1 MKKTELLRGI
11 RQLMLATLLLLSAS
25 VTAMAAGPAD
35 TPVSINFK
43 SEQVTTV
50 LKEVQRQSGLNFFY
64 SAELAKEWPRIT
76 IRMTKKP
83 AEEVVAKIAS
93 LIGCEYTMKSN
104 IVTIS
109 KQKLSG
115 RERIIKGHVRDSDG
129 ELLVGVPICI
139 GESRVCTVTDADGY
153 YTFKIPVESTTLKY
167 SYVGMETA
175 YVTIPRGMDEITR
188 EIVMKPDVMIDEVI
202 VTGYQDISKP
212 KMTGAVTTISADKL
226 DSRYTSNIVSNLEGR
241 VAGLSTYG
249 GEMKIR
255 GTSSLYAETSPLIVV
270 DGVPVETKI
279 SDINPYD
286 IESINVLKDAAATAI
301 YGARA
306 SNGIIIITTKNAKRK
321 GKIDIDFSANLTIW
335 EKKNV
340 DYHDN
345 FYMNAEEQVDVESKY
360 YDWFYFTHDPEDER
374 FKQQSAIEQT
384 AAGIAQGG
392 KISSLKWAYYQ
403 NALGNWSENQ
413 LKQEIEHLK
422 KNNFAKEFADAVYKQ
437 QVMQQYNLSLRSS
450 SEKFQSNLTLNFS
463 HDNDGII
470 NAGTKNFNVNYKGSY
485 DVAKWLTARF
495 TVNGIFN
502 RQQSMGYDYSIQNDN
517 PWYFPA
523 YESLY
528 DENGNMKKMYGWMD
542 GNSYWDYAPEG
553 IEDLG
558 SYLTDRY
565 YDNTQLTK
573 RQHMRYH
580 GDLLFK
586 IIKGLTVET
595 QFIYET
601 DHQNVSWY
609 ANPQSHVARV
619 IRNAF
624 VDYQNGQLVYNT
636 PKTGGLRR
644 DTNTDGQYWTW
655 RGQVNYSNTFG
666 KHSIVALAGLE
677 FRETKT
683 WGSNT
688 LMLGYDDQL
697 QSSST
702 QSVNFDLLSTM
713 ENSPYYQAG
722 VSGYGSYPA
731 GQFAWDPY
739 INGSLQPITET
750 LHRYGSGYANATYT
764 YDDRYNIFGSFRKDY
779 ADIYGLNTKYRGK
792 PLWSVGAGWLIHNE
806 AFMKDV
812 KWVDFLKLRFSYGVT
827 GNIYQGAT
835 SYMTATSS
843 DVNSITNVPYGTIE
857 SPANPNLRWEKSITT
872 NIGIDFS
879 FFGNRLRGALDYYN
893 KVGKDIFA
901 QRQIDPTSGFTSM
914 VVNNASM
921 KNNGVELS
929 LTYDWFRAPSS
940 DAFAWTTNF
949 TFAYNKNKVT
959 DVENPAV
966 RASQLISNPYKTGYP
981 TSALWSYQ
989 FAGISSEA
997 GIEGMTLYYIEP
1009 GEDGTPTTTTAPSGR
1024 STSVLVYSGQSE
1036 PKVVMGMDNSFRWK
1050 GFSLSILMAY
1060 YGGHKMRAIPFN
1072 ETFAFSYSPVASYFL
1087 DARDAETNPNS
1098 DIPGV
1103 GRYASTAIGSET
1115 RFVDRSVYNAS
1126 FLKIRNIVLGYDL
1139 PNEWIRHLGMN
1150 RVGIRFQID
1159 NPKALWTANKVN
1171 VDPETL
1177 GLRLPSSFIFG
1188 LNVNF

>member
-1 MKKTELLRGI
+1 MKRIRATKRMVVILLMTMLTLNVAAQSVKDKTV
-11 RQLMLATLLLLSAS
+11 TLDM
-25 VTAMAAGPAD
+25 T
-35 TPVSINFK
+35 
-43 SEQVTTV
+43 QVTV
-50 LKEVQRQSGLNFFY
+50 KQFFAEVKKQTGLNFIY
-64 SAELAKEWPRIT
+64 SAELAKSFPKVTVKAQNRPV
-76 IRMTKKP
+76 RQVLN
-83 AEEVVAKIAS
+83 EVMNKINCTYDVE
-93 LIGCEYTMKSN
+93 GN
-104 IVTIS
+104 IVTVTR
-109 KQKLSG
+109 KLSG
-115 RERIIKGHVRDSDG
+115 ARTRTVSGVVKDDTG
-129 ELLVGVPICI
+129 EPLPGVSICI
-139 GESRVCTVTDADGY
+139 DDSKVCTITDVNGF
-153 YTFKIPVESTTLKY
+153 YTLKVPANACDLKY
-167 SYVGMETA
+167 SFVGMDNA
-175 YVTIPRGMDEITR
+175 VVHLRQGNGHMNQDVTMTSSA
-188 EIVMKPDVMIDEVI
+188 VIDEVI

-212 KMTGAVTTISADKL
+212 KMTGAVTTITAEKL
-226 DSRYTSNIVSNLEGR
+226 DDRYTSNIVSNLEGR

-270 DGVPVETKI
+270 DGVPVETRI

-528 DENGNMKKMYGWMD
+528 DSNGNMKKMYGWMD
-542 GNSYWDYAPEG
+542 GNAYWDYAPEG
-553 IEDLG
+553 LDDLG

-702 QSVNFDLLSTM
+702 QSVNFDILSKM

-722 VSGYGSYPA
+722 ISAYGSYPA

-739 INGSLQPITET
+739 IDGSLQPVIET

-779 ADIYGLNTKYRGK
+779 ADIYGLNTKYRGR

-843 DVNSITNVPYGTIE
+843 DVNEINNLPYGKIQ

-879 FFGNRLRGALDYYN
+879 FFNNRLRGALDYYN

-914 VVNNASM
+914 VVNTASM

-929 LTYDWFRAPSS
+929 LTYDWFRAPSRE
-940 DAFAWTTNF
+940 AFAWTTNF

-959 DVENPAV
+959 DVENPALT
-966 RASQLISNPYKTGYP
+966 AWQLIDNPYKTGYP

-989 FAGISSEA
+989 FAGISGEA

-1087 DARDAETNPNS
+1087 DAWDAETNPNS

>member
-1 MKKTELLRGI
+1 MKRIKATKRMVVILLMTMLTLNVAAQSMKDKTV
-11 RQLMLATLLLLSAS
+11 TLDM
-25 VTAMAAGPAD
+25 T
-35 TPVSINFK
+35 
-43 SEQVTTV
+43 QVTV
-50 LKEVQRQSGLNFFY
+50 KQFFAEVKKQTGLNFIY
-64 SAELAKEWPRIT
+64 SAELAKSFPKVTVKAQNRPV
-76 IRMTKKP
+76 RQVLN
-83 AEEVVAKIAS
+83 EVMNKINCTYDVE
-93 LIGCEYTMKSN
+93 GN
-104 IVTIS
+104 IVTVTR
-109 KQKLSG
+109 KLSG
-115 RERIIKGHVRDSDG
+115 ARTRTVSGVVKDDTG
-129 ELLVGVPICI
+129 EPLPGVSICI
-139 GESRVCTVTDADGY
+139 DDSKVCTITDVNGF
-153 YTFKIPVESTTLKY
+153 YTLKVPANACDLKY
-167 SYVGMETA
+167 SFVGMDNA
-175 YVTIPRGMDEITR
+175 IVHLRQGNGHMNQDVTMTSSAQLE
-188 EIVMKPDVMIDEVI
+188 EVI

-212 KMTGAVTTISADKL
+212 KMTGAVTTITADKL
-226 DSRYTSNIVSNLEGR
+226 DDRYTTNIVSNLEGR

-255 GTSSLYAETSPLIVV
+255 GTSSLYAETSPLIVI

-502 RQQSMGYDYSIQNDN
+502 RQQSMGYDYSIQNGN

-528 DENGNMKKMYGWMD
+528 DSNGNMKKMYGWLD
-542 GNSYWDYAPEG
+542 GNAYWDYAPEG
-553 IEDLG
+553 LDDLG

-702 QSVNFDLLSTM
+702 QSVNFDILSKM

-739 INGSLQPITET
+739 IDGSLQPVIET

-843 DVNSITNVPYGTIE
+843 DVNEINNLPYGKIQ

-879 FFGNRLRGALDYYN
+879 FFNNRLRGALDYYN

-914 VVNNASM
+914 VVNTASM

-929 LTYDWFRAPSS
+929 VTYDWFRAPSR

-966 RASQLISNPYKTGYP
+966 RASQLISSPYKTGYP
-981 TSALWSYQ
+981 TSALWSYR

-997 GIEGMTLYYIEP
+997 GIEGMTTYYIEP
-1009 GEDGTPTTTTAPSGR
+1009 GEDGTPTTTTSPGAR
-1024 STSVLVYSGQSE
+1024 SIDVLVYSGQSE

-1050 GFSLSILMAY
+1050 GLSLSILMAY
-1060 YGGHKMRAIPFN
+1060 YGGHKMRAIPFD

-1087 DARDAETNPNS
+1087 DAWDAETNPNS

>member
-1 MKKTELLRGI
+1 MKRIKATKRMVVILLMTMLTLNVAAQSMKDKTV
-11 RQLMLATLLLLSAS
+11 TLDM
-25 VTAMAAGPAD
+25 T
-35 TPVSINFK
+35 
-43 SEQVTTV
+43 QVTV
-50 LKEVQRQSGLNFFY
+50 KQFFAEVKKQTGLNFIY
-64 SAELAKEWPRIT
+64 SAELAKSFPKVTVKAQNRPV
-76 IRMTKKP
+76 RQVLN
-83 AEEVVAKIAS
+83 EVMNKINCTYDVE
-93 LIGCEYTMKSN
+93 GN
-104 IVTIS
+104 IVTVTR
-109 KQKLSG
+109 KLSG
-115 RERIIKGHVRDSDG
+115 ARTRTVSGVVKDDTG
-129 ELLVGVPICI
+129 EPLPGVSICI
-139 GESRVCTVTDADGY
+139 DDSKVCTITDVNGF
-153 YTFKIPVESTTLKY
+153 YTLKVPANACDLKY
-167 SYVGMETA
+167 SFVGMDNA
-175 YVTIPRGMDEITR
+175 IVHLRQGDGHMNQDVTMTSSAQLE
-188 EIVMKPDVMIDEVI
+188 EVI

-212 KMTGAVTTISADKL
+212 KMTGAVTTITADKL
-226 DSRYTSNIVSNLEGR
+226 DDRYTTNIVSNLEGR

-255 GTSSLYAETSPLIVV
+255 GTSSLYAETSPLIVI

-392 KISSLKWAYYQ
+392 KVSPLNWAYYQ
-403 NALGNWSENQ
+403 KALGNWTESQLNQ
-413 LKQEIEHLK
+413 EKERLK

-528 DENGNMKKMYGWMD
+528 DSDGKMKKMYGWMD
-542 GNSYWDYAPEG
+542 GNAYWDYAPEG
-553 IEDLG
+553 LDDLG

-702 QSVNFDLLSTM
+702 QSVNFDILSKM

-739 INGSLQPITET
+739 IDGSLQPVIET

-779 ADIYGLNTKYRGK
+779 ADIYGLNTKYRGR

-843 DVNSITNVPYGTIE
+843 DVNEINNLPYGKIQ

-879 FFGNRLRGALDYYN
+879 FFNNRLRGALDYYN

-914 VVNNASM
+914 VVNTASM

-929 LTYDWFRAPSS
+929 LTYDWFRAPSRE
-940 DAFAWTTNF
+940 AFAWTTNF

-959 DVENPAV
+959 DVENPALN
-966 RASQLISNPYKTGYP
+966 AWQLINNPYKTGYP

-989 FAGISSEA
+989 FAGISGEA

-1087 DARDAETNPNS
+1087 DAWDAETNPNS

>member
-1 MKKTELLRGI
+1 MVVILLMTMLTLNVAAQSMKDKTV
-11 RQLMLATLLLLSAS
+11 TLDM
-25 VTAMAAGPAD
+25 T
-35 TPVSINFK
+35 
-43 SEQVTTV
+43 QVTV
-50 LKEVQRQSGLNFFY
+50 KQFFAEVKKQTGLNFIY
-64 SAELAKEWPRIT
+64 SAELAKSFPKVT
-76 IRMTKKP
+76 VKAQNKP
-83 AEEVVAKIAS
+83 VRQVLNEVMNSINCTYDVE
-93 LIGCEYTMKSN
+93 GN
-104 IVTIS
+104 IVTVTR
-109 KQKLSG
+109 KLSG
-115 RERIIKGHVRDSDG
+115 ARTRTVSGVVKDDTG
-129 ELLVGVPICI
+129 EPLPGVSICI
-139 GESRVCTVTDADGY
+139 DDSKVCTITDVNGF
-153 YTFKIPVESTTLKY
+153 YTLKVPANACDLKY
-167 SYVGMETA
+167 SFVGMDNA
-175 YVTIPRGMDEITR
+175 IVHLRQGDGHMNQDVTMTSSAQLE
-188 EIVMKPDVMIDEVI
+188 EVI

-212 KMTGAVTTISADKL
+212 KMTGAVTTITADKL
-226 DSRYTSNIVSNLEGR
+226 DDRYTTNIVSNLEGR

-255 GTSSLYAETSPLIVV
+255 GTSSLYAETSPLIVI

-374 FKQQSAIEQT
+374 FKQQSAIDQT
-384 AAGIAQGG
+384 ASGISQGG
-392 KISSLKWAYYQ
+392 KVSPLNWAYYQ
-403 NALGNWSENQ
+403 KALGNWTESQLNQ
-413 LKQEIEHLK
+413 EKERLK

-528 DENGNMKKMYGWMD
+528 DSDGKMKKMYGWMD
-542 GNSYWDYAPEG
+542 GNAYWDYAPEG
-553 IEDLG
+553 LDDLG

-702 QSVNFDLLSTM
+702 QSVNFDILSKM

-739 INGSLQPITET
+739 IDGSLQPVIET

-779 ADIYGLNTKYRGK
+779 ADIYGLNTKYRGR

-843 DVNSITNVPYGTIE
+843 DVNEINNLPYGKIQ

-879 FFGNRLRGALDYYN
+879 FFNNRLRGALDYYN

-914 VVNNASM
+914 VVNTASM

-929 LTYDWFRAPSS
+929 LTYDWFRAPSRE
-940 DAFAWTTNF
+940 AFAWTTNF

-959 DVENPAV
+959 DVENPALN
-966 RASQLISNPYKTGYP
+966 AWQLINNPYKTGYP

-989 FAGISSEA
+989 FAGISGEA

-1087 DARDAETNPNS
+1087 DAWDAETNPNS

>member
-1 MKKTELLRGI
+1 MVVILLMTMLTLNVAAQSVKDKTV
-11 RQLMLATLLLLSAS
+11 TLDM
-25 VTAMAAGPAD
+25 T
-35 TPVSINFK
+35 
-43 SEQVTTV
+43 QVTV
-50 LKEVQRQSGLNFFY
+50 KQFFAEVKKQTGLNFIY
-64 SAELAKEWPRIT
+64 SAELAKSFPKVTVKAQNRPV
-76 IRMTKKP
+76 RQVLN
-83 AEEVVAKIAS
+83 EVMNSINCTYDVE
-93 LIGCEYTMKSN
+93 GN
-104 IVTIS
+104 IVTVTR
-109 KQKLSG
+109 KLSG
-115 RERIIKGHVRDSDG
+115 ARTRTVSGVVKDDTG
-129 ELLVGVPICI
+129 EPLPGVSICI
-139 GESRVCTVTDADGY
+139 DDSKVCTITDVNGF
-153 YTFKIPVESTTLKY
+153 YTLKVPANACDLKY
-167 SYVGMETA
+167 SFVGMDNA
-175 YVTIPRGMDEITR
+175 IVHLRQGNGHMNQDVTMTSSAQLE
-188 EIVMKPDVMIDEVI
+188 EVI

-212 KMTGAVTTISADKL
+212 KMTGAVTTITADKL
-226 DSRYTSNIVSNLEGR
+226 DDRYTTNIVSNLEGR

-255 GTSSLYAETSPLIVV
+255 GTSSLYAETSPLIVI

-528 DENGNMKKMYGWMD
+528 DSDGKMKKMYGWMD
-542 GNSYWDYAPEG
+542 GNAYWDYAPEG
-553 IEDLG
+553 LDDLG

-702 QSVNFDLLSTM
+702 QSVNFDILSKM

-739 INGSLQPITET
+739 IDGSLQPVIET

-764 YDDRYNIFGSFRKDY
+764 YDDRYNLFGSFRKDY
-779 ADIYGLNTKYRGK
+779 ADIYGLNTKYRGR

-812 KWVDFLKLRFSYGVT
+812 KWVDFLKLRASYGVT

-843 DVNSITNVPYGTIE
+843 DVNEINNLPYGKIQ

-879 FFGNRLRGALDYYN
+879 FFNNRLRGALDYYN

-914 VVNNASM
+914 VVNTASM
-921 KNNGVELS
+921 KNNGIELS
-929 LTYDWFRAPSS
+929 LTYDWFRAPSR

-966 RASQLISNPYKTGYP
+966 RASQLISSPYKTGYP

-997 GIEGMTLYYIEP
+997 GIEGMTTYYIEP
-1009 GEDGTPTTTTAPSGR
+1009 GEDGTPTTTTSPGPKSID
-1024 STSVLVYSGQSE
+1024 VLVYSGQSE

-1050 GFSLSILMAY
+1050 GLSLSILMAY
-1060 YGGHKMRAIPFN
+1060 YGGHKMRAIPFD

-1087 DARDAETNPNS
+1087 DAWDAETNPNS

-1103 GRYASTAIGSET
+1103 GRYASRAIGSET
-1115 RFVDRSVYNAS
+1115 QYVDRSVYDAS
-1126 FLKIRNIVLGYDL
+1126 FLKIRNVVLGYDL
-1139 PNEWIRHLGMN
+1139 PNEWIRHLGMS
-1150 RVGIRFQID
+1150 RLGIRFQID

>member
-1 MKKTELLRGI
+1 MVVILLMTMLTLNVAAQSMKDKTV
-11 RQLMLATLLLLSAS
+11 TLDM
-25 VTAMAAGPAD
+25 T
-35 TPVSINFK
+35 
-43 SEQVTTV
+43 QVTV
-50 LKEVQRQSGLNFFY
+50 KQFFAEVKKQTGLNFIY
-64 SAELAKEWPRIT
+64 SAELAKSFPKVTVKAQNRPV
-76 IRMTKKP
+76 RQVLN
-83 AEEVVAKIAS
+83 EVMNKINCTYDVE
-93 LIGCEYTMKSN
+93 GN
-104 IVTIS
+104 IVTVTR
-109 KQKLSG
+109 KLSG
-115 RERIIKGHVRDSDG
+115 ARTRTVSGVVKDDTG
-129 ELLVGVPICI
+129 EPLPGVSICI
-139 GESRVCTVTDADGY
+139 DDSKVCTITDVNGF
-153 YTFKIPVESTTLKY
+153 YTLKVPANACDLKY
-167 SYVGMETA
+167 SFVGMDNA
-175 YVTIPRGMDEITR
+175 IVHLRQGDGHMNQDVTMTSSAQLE
-188 EIVMKPDVMIDEVI
+188 EVI

-212 KMTGAVTTISADKL
+212 KMTGAVTTITADKL
-226 DSRYTSNIVSNLEGR
+226 DDRYTTNIVSNLEGR

-255 GTSSLYAETSPLIVV
+255 GTSSLYAETSPLIVI

-392 KISSLKWAYYQ
+392 KVSPLNWAYYQ
-403 NALGNWSENQ
+403 KALGNWTESQLNQ
-413 LKQEIEHLK
+413 EKERLK

-528 DENGNMKKMYGWMD
+528 DSDGKMKKMYGWMD
-542 GNSYWDYAPEG
+542 GNAYWDYAPEG
-553 IEDLG
+553 LDDLG

-702 QSVNFDLLSTM
+702 QSVNFDILSKM

-739 INGSLQPITET
+739 IDGSLQPVIET

-779 ADIYGLNTKYRGK
+779 ADIYGLNTKYRGR

-843 DVNSITNVPYGTIE
+843 DVNEINNLPYGKIQ

-879 FFGNRLRGALDYYN
+879 FFNNRLRGALDYYN

-914 VVNNASM
+914 VVNTASM

-929 LTYDWFRAPSS
+929 LTYDWFRAPSRE
-940 DAFAWTTNF
+940 AFAWTTNF

-959 DVENPAV
+959 DVENPALN
-966 RASQLISNPYKTGYP
+966 AWQLINNPYKTGYP

-989 FAGISSEA
+989 FAGISGEA

-1087 DARDAETNPNS
+1087 DAWDAETNPNS

-1115 RFVDRSVYNAS
+1115 RFADRSVYNAS

>member
-1 MKKTELLRGI
+1 MKRIKATKRVVVILLMTMLTLNVAAQSVKDKTV
-11 RQLMLATLLLLSAS
+11 TLDM
-25 VTAMAAGPAD
+25 T
-35 TPVSINFK
+35 
-43 SEQVTTV
+43 QVTV
-50 LKEVQRQSGLNFFY
+50 KQFFAEVKKQTGLNFIY
-64 SAELAKEWPRIT
+64 SAELAKTFPKVTVKAQNRPV
-76 IRMTKKP
+76 RQVLN
-83 AEEVVAKIAS
+83 EVMNKINCTYDVE
-93 LIGCEYTMKSN
+93 GN
-104 IVTIS
+104 IVTVTRKIS
-109 KQKLSG
+109 GARTRTVSG
-115 RERIIKGHVRDSDG
+115 TVKDDTG
-129 ELLVGVPICI
+129 EPLPGVSICI
-139 GESRVCTVTDADGY
+139 DDSKVCTITDVNGF
-153 YTFKIPVESTTLKY
+153 YTLKVPANACDLKY
-167 SYVGMETA
+167 SFVGMDNA
-175 YVTIPRGMDEITR
+175 VVHLRQGNGHMNQDVTMTSSAQLE
-188 EIVMKPDVMIDEVI
+188 EVI

-212 KMTGAVTTISADKL
+212 KMTGAVTTITADKL
-226 DSRYTSNIVSNLEGR
+226 DDRYTTNIVSNLEGR

-255 GTSSLYAETSPLIVV
+255 GTSSLYAETSPLIVI
-270 DGVPVETKI
+270 DGVPVETRI
-279 SDINPYD
+279 TDVNPYD

-306 SNGIIIITTKNAKRK
+306 SNGIIVITTKNAKK
-321 GKIDIDFSANLTIW
+321 SGKIDIDFQANLTIW

-392 KISSLKWAYYQ
+392 NISSLNWAYYQ

-422 KNNFAKEFADAVYKQ
+422 KNNFAKEYADAIYKQ
-437 QVMQQYNLSLRSS
+437 QVMQQYNLSLRSRS
-450 SEKFQSNLTLNFS
+450 DKFQSNLTLNFS

-495 TVNGIFN
+495 TVNGIFS
-502 RQQSMGYDYSIQNDN
+502 RSRSMGYDYSIQSDS
-517 PWYFPA
+517 PWYYPA
-523 YESLY
+523 YESMY
-528 DENGNMKKMYGWMD
+528 DSNGNMKKMYGWMD
-542 GNSYWDYAPEG
+542 GNPYWDYAPEG
-553 IEDLG
+553 LDDLG
-558 SYLTDRY
+558 SYITDRF

-586 IIKGLTVET
+586 IIKGLTFET

-601 DHQNVSWY
+601 DHQNDKWY
-609 ANPQSHVARV
+609 ANDKSHVARV

-624 VDYQNGQLVYNT
+624 VDYKNGQLVFNT
-636 PKTGGLRR
+636 PKTGGMRR

-655 RGQVNYSNTFG
+655 RGQFNYSNTFG
-666 KHSIVALAGLE
+666 KHSINALAGLE

-683 WGSNT
+683 WGTRT
-688 LMLGYDDQL
+688 LMLGYDEQL
-697 QSSST
+697 QSSNT
-702 QSVNFDLLSTM
+702 QSVNFGLLSVM
-713 ENSPYYQAG
+713 EDSPYYQVE
-722 VSGYGSYPA
+722 VSGYGAYPA
-731 GQFAWDPY
+731 GQFAYDPY
-739 INGSLQPITET
+739 LSDGLQPIAEI

-764 YDDRYNIFGSFRKDY
+764 YDERYNVFGSFRKDY

-812 KWVDFLKLRFSYGVT
+812 KWVDFLKLRASYGVT

-835 SYMTATSS
+835 SYMTATST
-843 DVNSITNVPYGTIE
+843 DINSITNLPYGKIE
-857 SPANPNLRWEKSITT
+857 SPANPNLRWEKSTTT

-879 FFGNRLRGALDYYN
+879 LFENRLRGAIDYYN
-893 KVGKDIFA
+893 KAGKDIFA
-901 QRQIDPTSGFTSM
+901 QRSLDPTTGFTSM
-914 VVNNASM
+914 VVNTASM
-921 KNNGVELS
+921 RNNGVELA
-929 LTYDWFRAPSS
+929 LTYDWFRASTR

-949 TFAYNKNKVT
+949 TFAYNKNEVT
-959 DVENPAV
+959 DVENPALT
-966 RASQLISNPYKTGYP
+966 AYQLIDNPYKTGYP

-989 FAGISSEA
+989 FAGISNEK

-1009 GEDGTPTTTTAPSGR
+1009 GPDGTPTTTTGPSDR
-1024 STSVLVYSGQSE
+1024 STSVLVYSGQTE
-1036 PKVVMGMDNSFRWK
+1036 PKVTIGMDNSFRWK
-1050 GFSLSILMAY
+1050 GLSLSVLMAY
-1060 YGGHKMRAIPFN
+1060 YGGHKMRAIPYDEMF
-1072 ETFAFSYSPVASYFL
+1072 TFSYTPVASYFL
-1087 DARDAETNPNS
+1087 DAWDAETNPDS

-1115 RFVDRSVYNAS
+1115 RYADRSVYNAS

-1139 PNEWIRHLGMN
+1139 PTEWIRHLGMN
-1150 RVGIRFQID
+1150 RLGIRFQID
-1159 NPKALWTANKVN
+1159 NPKALWVANDIN

-1177 GLRLPSSFIFG
+1177 GLRTPSSFIFG

>member
-1 MKKTELLRGI
+1 MKRIKATKRMVVILLMTMLTLNVAAQSMKDKTV
-11 RQLMLATLLLLSAS
+11 TLDM
-25 VTAMAAGPAD
+25 T
-35 TPVSINFK
+35 
-43 SEQVTTV
+43 QVTV
-50 LKEVQRQSGLNFFY
+50 KQFFAEVKKQTGLNFIY
-64 SAELAKEWPRIT
+64 SAELAKSFPKVTVKAQNRPV
-76 IRMTKKP
+76 RQVLN
-83 AEEVVAKIAS
+83 EVMNSINCTYDVE
-93 LIGCEYTMKSN
+93 GN
-104 IVTIS
+104 IVTVTR
-109 KQKLSG
+109 KLSG
-115 RERIIKGHVRDSDG
+115 ARTRTVSGVVKDDTG
-129 ELLVGVPICI
+129 EPLPGVSICI
-139 GESRVCTVTDADGY
+139 DDSKVCTITDVNGF
-153 YTFKIPVESTTLKY
+153 YTLKVPANACDLKY
-167 SYVGMETA
+167 SFVGMDNA
-175 YVTIPRGMDEITR
+175 IVHLRQGNGHMNQDVTMTSSAQLE
-188 EIVMKPDVMIDEVI
+188 EVI

-212 KMTGAVTTISADKL
+212 KMTGAVTTITADKL
-226 DSRYTSNIVSNLEGR
+226 DDRYTTNIVSNLEGR

-255 GTSSLYAETSPLIVV
+255 GTSSLYAETSPLIVI

-528 DENGNMKKMYGWMD
+528 DSDGKMKKMYGWMD
-542 GNSYWDYAPEG
+542 GNAYWDYAPEG
-553 IEDLG
+553 LDDLG

-702 QSVNFDLLSTM
+702 QSVNFDILSKM

-739 INGSLQPITET
+739 IDGSLQPVIET

-779 ADIYGLNTKYRGK
+779 ADIYGLNTKYRGR

-843 DVNSITNVPYGTIE
+843 DVNEINNLPYGKIE

-879 FFGNRLRGALDYYN
+879 FFNNRLRGALDYYN

-914 VVNNASM
+914 VVNTASM

-929 LTYDWFRAPSS
+929 VTYDWFRAPSR

-966 RASQLISNPYKTGYP
+966 RASQLISSPYKTGYP
-981 TSALWSYQ
+981 TSALWSYR

-1060 YGGHKMRAIPFN
+1060 YGGHKMRAIPFD

-1087 DARDAETNPNS
+1087 DAWDAETNPNS

-1126 FLKIRNIVLGYDL
+1126 FLKIRNL
-1139 PNEWIRHLGMN
+1139 
-1150 RVGIRFQID
+1150 
-1159 NPKALWTANKVN
+1159 
-1171 VDPETL
+1171 
-1177 GLRLPSSFIFG
+1177 
-1188 LNVNF
+1188 

>member
-1 MKKTELLRGI
+1 MKRIKATKRMVVILLMTMLTLNVAAQSVKDKTV
-11 RQLMLATLLLLSAS
+11 TLDM
-25 VTAMAAGPAD
+25 T
-35 TPVSINFK
+35 
-43 SEQVTTV
+43 QVTV
-50 LKEVQRQSGLNFFY
+50 KQFFAEVKKQTGLNFIY
-64 SAELAKEWPRIT
+64 SAELAKSFPKVT
-76 IRMTKKP
+76 VKAQNKP
-83 AEEVVAKIAS
+83 VRQVLNEVMNKINCTYDVE
-93 LIGCEYTMKSN
+93 GN
-104 IVTIS
+104 IVTVTR
-109 KQKLSG
+109 KLSG
-115 RERIIKGHVRDSDG
+115 ARTRTVSGVVKDDTG
-129 ELLVGVPICI
+129 EPLPGVSICI
-139 GESRVCTVTDADGY
+139 DDSKVCTITDVNGF
-153 YTFKIPVESTTLKY
+153 YTLKVPANACDLKY
-167 SYVGMETA
+167 SFVGMDNA
-175 YVTIPRGMDEITR
+175 IVHLRQGDGHMNQDVTMTSSAQLE
-188 EIVMKPDVMIDEVI
+188 EVI

-212 KMTGAVTTISADKL
+212 KMTGAVTTITADKL
-226 DSRYTSNIVSNLEGR
+226 DDRYTTNIVSNLEGR

-255 GTSSLYAETSPLIVV
+255 GTSSLYAETSPLIVI

-392 KISSLKWAYYQ
+392 KVSPLNWAYYQ
-403 NALGNWSENQ
+403 KALGNWTESQLNQ
-413 LKQEIEHLK
+413 EKERLK

-528 DENGNMKKMYGWMD
+528 DSDGKMKKMYGWMD
-542 GNSYWDYAPEG
+542 GNAYWDYAPEG
-553 IEDLG
+553 LDDLG

-702 QSVNFDLLSTM
+702 QSVNFDILSKM

-739 INGSLQPITET
+739 IDGSLQPVIET

-779 ADIYGLNTKYRGK
+779 ADIYGLNTKYRGR

-843 DVNSITNVPYGTIE
+843 DVNEINNLPYGKIQ

-879 FFGNRLRGALDYYN
+879 FFNNRLRGALDYYN

-914 VVNNASM
+914 VVNTASM

-929 LTYDWFRAPSS
+929 LTYDWFRAPSRE
-940 DAFAWTTNF
+940 AFAWTTNF

-959 DVENPAV
+959 DVENPALN
-966 RASQLISNPYKTGYP
+966 AWQLINNPYKTGYP

-989 FAGISSEA
+989 FAGISGEA

-1087 DARDAETNPNS
+1087 DAWDAETNPNS

-1115 RFVDRSVYNAS
+1115 RFADRSVYNAS

>member
-1 MKKTELLRGI
+1 MVVILLMTMLTLNVAAQSMKDKTV
-11 RQLMLATLLLLSAS
+11 TLDM
-25 VTAMAAGPAD
+25 T
-35 TPVSINFK
+35 
-43 SEQVTTV
+43 QVTV
-50 LKEVQRQSGLNFFY
+50 KQFFAEVKKQTGLNFIY
-64 SAELAKEWPRIT
+64 SAELAKSFPKVT
-76 IRMTKKP
+76 VKAQNKP
-83 AEEVVAKIAS
+83 VRQVLNEVMNKINCTYDVE
-93 LIGCEYTMKSN
+93 GN
-104 IVTIS
+104 IVTVTR
-109 KQKLSG
+109 KLSG
-115 RERIIKGHVRDSDG
+115 ARTRTVSGVVKDDTG
-129 ELLVGVPICI
+129 EPLPGVSICI
-139 GESRVCTVTDADGY
+139 DDSKVCTITDVNGF
-153 YTFKIPVESTTLKY
+153 YTLKVPANACDLKY
-167 SYVGMETA
+167 SFVGMDNA
-175 YVTIPRGMDEITR
+175 IVHLRQGNGHMNQDVTMTSSAQLE
-188 EIVMKPDVMIDEVI
+188 EVI

-212 KMTGAVTTISADKL
+212 KMTGAVTTITADKL
-226 DSRYTSNIVSNLEGR
+226 DDRYTTNIVSNLEGR

-255 GTSSLYAETSPLIVV
+255 GTSSLYAETSPLIVI

-502 RQQSMGYDYSIQNDN
+502 RQQSMGYDYSIQNGN

-528 DENGNMKKMYGWMD
+528 DSNGNMKKMYGWLD
-542 GNSYWDYAPEG
+542 GNAYWDYAPEG
-553 IEDLG
+553 LDDLG

-702 QSVNFDLLSTM
+702 QSVNFDILSKM

-739 INGSLQPITET
+739 IDGSLQPVIET

-812 KWVDFLKLRFSYGVT
+812 KWVDFLKLRASYGVT

-843 DVNSITNVPYGTIE
+843 DVNEINNLPYGKIQ

-879 FFGNRLRGALDYYN
+879 FFNNRLRGALDYYN

-914 VVNNASM
+914 VVNTASM

-929 LTYDWFRAPSS
+929 VTYDWFRAPSR

-966 RASQLISNPYKTGYP
+966 RASQLISSPYKTGYP
-981 TSALWSYQ
+981 TSALWSYR

-997 GIEGMTLYYIEP
+997 GIEGMTTYYIEP
-1009 GEDGTPTTTTAPSGR
+1009 GEDGTPTTTTSPGAR
-1024 STSVLVYSGQSE
+1024 SIDVLVYSGQSE

-1050 GFSLSILMAY
+1050 GLSLSILMAY
-1060 YGGHKMRAIPFN
+1060 YGGHKMRAIPFD

-1087 DARDAETNPNS
+1087 DAWDAETNPNS

>member
-1 MKKTELLRGI
+1 MKRIKATKRLVALL
-11 RQLMLATLLLLSAS
+11 LTTLLTLSMSAQS
-25 VTAMAAGPAD
+25 AKDKTVTLDM
-35 TPVSINFK
+35 T
-43 SEQVTTV
+43 QVTG
-50 LKEVQRQSGLNFFY
+50 KQFFAEVKKQTGLSFIY
-64 SAELAKEWPRIT
+64 SAELAKTFPKVTVKAQNKPVRQVLNEVMNRINCT
-76 IRMTKKP
+76 YDL
-83 AEEVVAKIAS
+83 E
-93 LIGCEYTMKSN
+93 GN
-104 IVTIS
+104 FVTVTRR
-109 KQKLSG
+109 LSG
-115 RERIIKGHVRDSDG
+115 ARTRTVSGTVKDDAGDP
-129 ELLVGVPICI
+129 LPGVSICI
-139 GESRVCTVTDADGY
+139 DDSKVCTITDINGF
-153 YTFKIPVESTTLKY
+153 YTLKVPANACDLKY
-167 SYVGMETA
+167 SFVGMDNA
-175 YVTIPRGMDEITR
+175 IVHLRQGNGHMNQDVTMTSSAQLE
-188 EIVMKPDVMIDEVI
+188 EVI

-212 KMTGAVTTISADKL
+212 KMTGAVTTITADKL
-226 DSRYTSNIVSNLEGR
+226 DDRYTTNIVSNLEGR

-255 GTSSLYAETSPLIVV
+255 GTSSLYAETSPLIVI

-384 AAGIAQGG
+384 AAGIDQGG
-392 KISSLKWAYYQ
+392 KISSLNWAYYQ

-542 GNSYWDYAPEG
+542 GNAYWDYAPEG
-553 IEDLG
+553 LDDLG

-702 QSVNFDLLSTM
+702 QSVNFDILSKM

-739 INGSLQPITET
+739 IDGSLQPVIET

-779 ADIYGLNTKYRGK
+779 ADIYGLNTKYRGR

-843 DVNSITNVPYGTIE
+843 DVNEINNLPYGKIE

-879 FFGNRLRGALDYYN
+879 LFNNRLRGALDYYN

-914 VVNNASM
+914 VVNTASM

-929 LTYDWFRAPSS
+929 LTYDWFRAPSR

-966 RASQLISNPYKTGYP
+966 RASRLISSPYKTGYP

-989 FAGISSEA
+989 FAGISSEK
-997 GIEGMTLYYIEP
+997 GIEGMTTYYIEP
-1009 GEDGTPTTTTAPSGR
+1009 GEDGTPTT
-1024 STSVLVYSGQSE
+1024 STSPSARSIDVLVYSGQSE
-1036 PKVVMGMDNSFRWK
+1036 PKVVMGLDNSFRWK
-1050 GFSLSILMAY
+1050 GLSLSILMAY
-1060 YGGHKMRAIPFN
+1060 YGGHKMRAIPFD
-1072 ETFAFSYSPVASYFL
+1072 ETFAFSYNPVASYFL
-1087 DARDAETNPNS
+1087 DAWDAETNPDS

-1115 RFVDRSVYNAS
+1115 RYVDRSVYNAS

-1139 PNEWIRHLGMN
+1139 PNEWIRHLGMS
-1150 RVGIRFQID
+1150 RLGIRFQID

>member
-1 MKKTELLRGI
+1 MKRIKATKRMVVILLMTMLTLNVAAQSVKDKTV
-11 RQLMLATLLLLSAS
+11 TLDM
-25 VTAMAAGPAD
+25 T
-35 TPVSINFK
+35 
-43 SEQVTTV
+43 QVTV
-50 LKEVQRQSGLNFFY
+50 KQFFAEVKKQTGLNFIY
-64 SAELAKEWPRIT
+64 SAELAKSFPKVTVKAQNRQV
-76 IRMTKKP
+76 RQVLN
-83 AEEVVAKIAS
+83 EVMNSINCTYDVE
-93 LIGCEYTMKSN
+93 GN
-104 IVTIS
+104 IVTVTR
-109 KQKLSG
+109 KLSG
-115 RERIIKGHVRDSDG
+115 ARTRTVSGVVKDDTG
-129 ELLVGVPICI
+129 EPLPGVSICI
-139 GESRVCTVTDADGY
+139 DDSKVCTITDVNGF
-153 YTFKIPVESTTLKY
+153 YTLKVPANACDLKY
-167 SYVGMETA
+167 SFVGMDNA
-175 YVTIPRGMDEITR
+175 VVHLRQGNGHMNQDVTMTSSA
-188 EIVMKPDVMIDEVI
+188 VIDEVI

-212 KMTGAVTTISADKL
+212 KMTGAVTTITAEKL
-226 DSRYTSNIVSNLEGR
+226 DDRYTSNIVSNLEGR

-255 GTSSLYAETSPLIVV
+255 GTSSLYAETSPLIVI

-279 SDINPYD
+279 SDINPYA

-321 GKIDIDFSANLTIW
+321 GKIDIDFQANLTIW
-335 EKKNV
+335 EKQNV

-360 YDWFYFTHDPEDER
+360 YDWFYFTHDPKDSR
-374 FKQQSAIEQT
+374 FEQQSAIQQT
-384 AAGIAQGG
+384 ASGISQGV
-392 KISSLKWAYYQ
+392 KVSPLNWAYYQ
-403 NALGNWSENQ
+403 KALGNWTESQLNQ
-413 LKQEIEHLK
+413 EKERLK

-450 SEKFQSNLTLNFS
+450 SDKFQSNLTLNFS

-470 NAGTKNFNVNYKGSY
+470 NAGTKNFNVSYKGSY

-502 RQQSMGYDYSIQNDN
+502 RQQSMGYDYSIQNGT
-517 PWYFPA
+517 PWNFPA

-528 DENGNMKKMYGWMD
+528 DENGNMKKMYGWLD
-542 GNSYWDYAPEG
+542 GNAYWDYAPEG
-553 IEDLG
+553 LDDLG

-624 VDYQNGQLVYNT
+624 VDYQNGQYVYNT
-636 PKTGGLRR
+636 PATGGLRR
-644 DTNTDGQYWTW
+644 DTNGDGQYWTW
-655 RGQVNYSNTFG
+655 RGQINYSNTFG
-666 KHSIVALAGLE
+666 KHAINALAGLE

-702 QSVNFDLLSTM
+702 QSVNFGMLTTM
-713 ENSPYYQAG
+713 SYSPFYQKG
-722 VSGYGSYPA
+722 ISQYGAYPA
-731 GQFAWDPY
+731 GQFAYQPY
-739 INGSLQPITET
+739 IASGLMPITET

-764 YDDRYNIFGSFRKDY
+764 YDDRYNLFGSFRKDY

-792 PLWSVGAGWLIHNE
+792 PLWSVGAGWLINNE

-812 KWVDFLKLRFSYGVT
+812 KWVDFLKLRASYGVT

-843 DVNSITNVPYGTIE
+843 DVNEINNLPYGKIE

-879 FFGNRLRGALDYYN
+879 LFNNRLRGALDYYN

-914 VVNNASM
+914 VVNTASM
-921 KNNGVELS
+921 KNNGIELS
-929 LTYDWFRAPSS
+929 LTYDWFRAPSR

-966 RASQLISNPYKTGYP
+966 RASQLISSPYKTGYP

-997 GIEGMTLYYIEP
+997 GIEGMTTYYIEP
-1009 GEDGTPTTTTAPSGR
+1009 GEDGTPTT
-1024 STSVLVYSGQSE
+1024 STSPSVRSIDVLVYSGQSE

-1050 GFSLSILMAY
+1050 GLSLSILMAY
-1060 YGGHKMRAIPFN
+1060 YGGHKMRAIPFD

-1087 DARDAETNPNS
+1087 DAWDAETNPDS

-1115 RFVDRSVYNAS
+1115 RYVDRSVYNAS

-1139 PNEWIRHLGMN
+1139 PNEWIRHLGMS
-1150 RVGIRFQID
+1150 RLGIRFQID

>member
-1 MKKTELLRGI
+1 MKRIKATKRMVVILLMTMLTLNVAAQSMKDKTV
-11 RQLMLATLLLLSAS
+11 TLDM
-25 VTAMAAGPAD
+25 T
-35 TPVSINFK
+35 
-43 SEQVTTV
+43 QVTV
-50 LKEVQRQSGLNFFY
+50 KQFFAEVKKQTGLNFIY
-64 SAELAKEWPRIT
+64 SAELAKSFPKVT
-76 IRMTKKP
+76 VKAQNKP
-83 AEEVVAKIAS
+83 VRQVLNEVMNKINCTYDVE
-93 LIGCEYTMKSN
+93 GN
-104 IVTIS
+104 IVTVTR
-109 KQKLSG
+109 KLSG
-115 RERIIKGHVRDSDG
+115 ARTRTVSGVVKDDTG
-129 ELLVGVPICI
+129 EPLPGVSICI
-139 GESRVCTVTDADGY
+139 DDSKVCTITDVNGF
-153 YTFKIPVESTTLKY
+153 YTLKVPANACDLKY
-167 SYVGMETA
+167 SFVGMDNA
-175 YVTIPRGMDEITR
+175 IVHLRQGDGHMNQDVTMTSSAQLE
-188 EIVMKPDVMIDEVI
+188 EVI

-212 KMTGAVTTISADKL
+212 KMTGAVTTITADKL
-226 DSRYTSNIVSNLEGR
+226 DDRYTTNIVSNLEGR

-255 GTSSLYAETSPLIVV
+255 GTSSLYAETSPLIVI

-392 KISSLKWAYYQ
+392 KVSPLNWAYYQ
-403 NALGNWSENQ
+403 KALGNWTESQLNQ
-413 LKQEIEHLK
+413 EKERLK

-528 DENGNMKKMYGWMD
+528 DSDGKMKKMYGWMD
-542 GNSYWDYAPEG
+542 GNAYWDYAPEG
-553 IEDLG
+553 LDDLG

-702 QSVNFDLLSTM
+702 QSVNFDILSKM

-739 INGSLQPITET
+739 IDGSLQPVIET

-779 ADIYGLNTKYRGK
+779 ADIYGLNTKYRGR

-843 DVNSITNVPYGTIE
+843 DVNEINNLPYGKIQ

-879 FFGNRLRGALDYYN
+879 FFNNRLRGALDYYN

-914 VVNNASM
+914 VVNTASM

-929 LTYDWFRAPSS
+929 LTYDWFRAPSRE
-940 DAFAWTTNF
+940 AFAWTTNF

-959 DVENPAV
+959 DVENPALN
-966 RASQLISNPYKTGYP
+966 AWQLINNPYKTGYP

-989 FAGISSEA
+989 FAGISGEA

-1087 DARDAETNPNS
+1087 DAWDAETNPNS

-1115 RFVDRSVYNAS
+1115 RFADRSVYNAS

>member
-1 MKKTELLRGI
+1 MVVILLMTMLTLNVAAQSMKDKTV
-11 RQLMLATLLLLSAS
+11 TLDM
-25 VTAMAAGPAD
+25 T
-35 TPVSINFK
+35 
-43 SEQVTTV
+43 QVTV
-50 LKEVQRQSGLNFFY
+50 KQFFAEVKKQTGLNFIY
-64 SAELAKEWPRIT
+64 SAELAKSFPKVTVKAQNRPV
-76 IRMTKKP
+76 RQVLN
-83 AEEVVAKIAS
+83 EVMNKINCTYDVE
-93 LIGCEYTMKSN
+93 GN
-104 IVTIS
+104 IVTVTR
-109 KQKLSG
+109 KLSG
-115 RERIIKGHVRDSDG
+115 ARTRTVSGVVKDDTG
-129 ELLVGVPICI
+129 EPLPGVSICI
-139 GESRVCTVTDADGY
+139 DDSKVCTITDVNGF
-153 YTFKIPVESTTLKY
+153 YTLKVPANACDLKY
-167 SYVGMETA
+167 SFVGMDNA
-175 YVTIPRGMDEITR
+175 IVHLRQGDGHMNQDVTMTSSAQLE
-188 EIVMKPDVMIDEVI
+188 EVI

-212 KMTGAVTTISADKL
+212 KMTGAVTTITADKL
-226 DSRYTSNIVSNLEGR
+226 DDRYTTNIVSNLEGR

-255 GTSSLYAETSPLIVV
+255 GTSSLYAETSPLIVI

-392 KISSLKWAYYQ
+392 KVSPLNWAYYQ
-403 NALGNWSENQ
+403 KALGNWTESQLNQ
-413 LKQEIEHLK
+413 EKERLK

-528 DENGNMKKMYGWMD
+528 DSDGKMKKMYGWMD
-542 GNSYWDYAPEG
+542 GNAYWDYAPEG
-553 IEDLG
+553 LDDLG

-702 QSVNFDLLSTM
+702 QSVNFDILSKM

-739 INGSLQPITET
+739 IDGSLQPVIET

-779 ADIYGLNTKYRGK
+779 ADIYGLNTKYRGR

-843 DVNSITNVPYGTIE
+843 DVNEINNLPYGKIQ

-879 FFGNRLRGALDYYN
+879 FFNNRLRGALDYYN

-914 VVNNASM
+914 VVNTASM

-929 LTYDWFRAPSS
+929 LTYDWFRAPSRE
-940 DAFAWTTNF
+940 AFAWTTNF

-959 DVENPAV
+959 DVENPALN
-966 RASQLISNPYKTGYP
+966 AWQLINNPYKTGYP

-989 FAGISSEA
+989 FAGISGEA

-1087 DARDAETNPNS
+1087 DAWDAETNPNS

>member
-1 MKKTELLRGI
+1 MKRIKATKQMVVILLMTMLTLNVAAQSVKDKTV
-11 RQLMLATLLLLSAS
+11 TLDM
-25 VTAMAAGPAD
+25 T
-35 TPVSINFK
+35 
-43 SEQVTTV
+43 QVTV
-50 LKEVQRQSGLNFFY
+50 KQFFAEVKKQTGLNFIY
-64 SAELAKEWPRIT
+64 SAELAKSFPKVTVKAQNRPV
-76 IRMTKKP
+76 RQVLN
-83 AEEVVAKIAS
+83 EVMNKINCTYDVE
-93 LIGCEYTMKSN
+93 GN
-104 IVTIS
+104 IVTVTR
-109 KQKLSG
+109 KLSG
-115 RERIIKGHVRDSDG
+115 ARTRTVSGVVKDDTG
-129 ELLVGVPICI
+129 EPLPGVSICI
-139 GESRVCTVTDADGY
+139 DDSKVCTITDVNGF
-153 YTFKIPVESTTLKY
+153 YTLKVPANACDLKY
-167 SYVGMETA
+167 SFVGMDNA
-175 YVTIPRGMDEITR
+175 IVHLRQGNGHMNQDVTMTSSAQLE
-188 EIVMKPDVMIDEVI
+188 EVI

-212 KMTGAVTTISADKL
+212 KMTGAVTTITADKL
-226 DSRYTSNIVSNLEGR
+226 DDRYTTNIVSNLEGR

-255 GTSSLYAETSPLIVV
+255 GTSSLYAETSPLIVI

-528 DENGNMKKMYGWMD
+528 DSDGKMKKMYGWMD
-542 GNSYWDYAPEG
+542 GNAYWDYAPEG
-553 IEDLG
+553 LDDLG

-702 QSVNFDLLSTM
+702 QSVNFDILSKM

-739 INGSLQPITET
+739 IDGSLQPVIET

-779 ADIYGLNTKYRGK
+779 ADIYGLNTKYRGR

-843 DVNSITNVPYGTIE
+843 DVNEINNLPYGKIQ

-879 FFGNRLRGALDYYN
+879 FFNNRLRGALDYYN

-914 VVNNASM
+914 VVNTASM

-929 LTYDWFRAPSS
+929 LTYDWFRAPSR

-966 RASQLISNPYKTGYP
+966 RASQLISSPYKTGYP
-981 TSALWSYQ
+981 TSALWSYR

-1060 YGGHKMRAIPFN
+1060 YGGHKMRAIPFD

-1087 DARDAETNPNS
+1087 DAWDAETNPNS

>member
-1 MKKTELLRGI
+1 MKRIKATKRMVVILLMTMLTLNVAAQSMKDKTV
-11 RQLMLATLLLLSAS
+11 TLDM
-25 VTAMAAGPAD
+25 T
-35 TPVSINFK
+35 
-43 SEQVTTV
+43 QVTV
-50 LKEVQRQSGLNFFY
+50 KQFFAEVKKQTGLNFIY
-64 SAELAKEWPRIT
+64 SAELAKSFPKVTVKAQNRPV
-76 IRMTKKP
+76 RQVLN
-83 AEEVVAKIAS
+83 EVMNKINCTYDVE
-93 LIGCEYTMKSN
+93 GN
-104 IVTIS
+104 IVTVTR
-109 KQKLSG
+109 KLSG
-115 RERIIKGHVRDSDG
+115 ARTRTVSGVVKDDTG
-129 ELLVGVPICI
+129 EPLPGVSICI
-139 GESRVCTVTDADGY
+139 DDSKVCTITDVNGF
-153 YTFKIPVESTTLKY
+153 YTLKVPANACDLKY
-167 SYVGMETA
+167 SFVGMDNA
-175 YVTIPRGMDEITR
+175 IVHLRQGDGHMNQDVTMTSSAQLE
-188 EIVMKPDVMIDEVI
+188 EVI

-212 KMTGAVTTISADKL
+212 KMTGAVTTITADKL
-226 DSRYTSNIVSNLEGR
+226 DDRYTTNIVSNLEGR

-255 GTSSLYAETSPLIVV
+255 GTSSLYAETSPLIVI

-374 FKQQSAIEQT
+374 FKQQSAIDQT
-384 AAGIAQGG
+384 ASGISQGG
-392 KISSLKWAYYQ
+392 KVSPLNWAYYQ
-403 NALGNWSENQ
+403 KALGNWTESQLNQ
-413 LKQEIEHLK
+413 EKERLK

-528 DENGNMKKMYGWMD
+528 DSDGKMKKMYGWMD
-542 GNSYWDYAPEG
+542 GNAYWDYAPEG
-553 IEDLG
+553 LDDLG

-702 QSVNFDLLSTM
+702 QSVNFDILSKM

-739 INGSLQPITET
+739 IDGSLQPVIET

-779 ADIYGLNTKYRGK
+779 ADIYGLNTKYRGR

-843 DVNSITNVPYGTIE
+843 DVNEINNLPYGKIQ

-879 FFGNRLRGALDYYN
+879 FFNNRLRGALDYYN

-914 VVNNASM
+914 VVNTASM

-929 LTYDWFRAPSS
+929 LTYDWFRAPSRE
-940 DAFAWTTNF
+940 AFAWTTNF

-959 DVENPAV
+959 DVENPALN
-966 RASQLISNPYKTGYP
+966 AWQLINNPYKTGYP

-989 FAGISSEA
+989 FAGISGEA

-1060 YGGHKMRAIPFN
+1060 YGGHKMRAIPFD

-1087 DARDAETNPNS
+1087 DAWDAETNPNS

-1115 RFVDRSVYNAS
+1115 RFADRSVYNAS

>member
-1 MKKTELLRGI
+1 MKRIKATKRMVVILLMTMLTLNVAAQSMKDKTV
-11 RQLMLATLLLLSAS
+11 TLDM
-25 VTAMAAGPAD
+25 T
-35 TPVSINFK
+35 
-43 SEQVTTV
+43 QVTV
-50 LKEVQRQSGLNFFY
+50 KQFFAEVKKQTGLNFIY
-64 SAELAKEWPRIT
+64 SAELAKSFPKVT
-76 IRMTKKP
+76 VKAQNKP
-83 AEEVVAKIAS
+83 VRQVLNEVMNSINCTYDVE
-93 LIGCEYTMKSN
+93 GN
-104 IVTIS
+104 IVTVTR
-109 KQKLSG
+109 KLSG
-115 RERIIKGHVRDSDG
+115 ARTRTVSGVVKDDTG
-129 ELLVGVPICI
+129 EPLPGVSICI
-139 GESRVCTVTDADGY
+139 DDSKVCTITDVNGF
-153 YTFKIPVESTTLKY
+153 YTLKVPANACDLKY
-167 SYVGMETA
+167 SFVGMDNA
-175 YVTIPRGMDEITR
+175 IVHLRQGDGHMNQDVTMTSSAQLE
-188 EIVMKPDVMIDEVI
+188 EVI

-212 KMTGAVTTISADKL
+212 KMTGAVTTITADKL
-226 DSRYTSNIVSNLEGR
+226 DDRYTTNIVSNLEGR

-255 GTSSLYAETSPLIVV
+255 GTSSLYAETSPLIVI

-374 FKQQSAIEQT
+374 FKQQSAIDQT
-384 AAGIAQGG
+384 ASGISQGG
-392 KISSLKWAYYQ
+392 KVSPLNWAYYQ
-403 NALGNWSENQ
+403 KALGNWTESQLNQ
-413 LKQEIEHLK
+413 EKERLK

-528 DENGNMKKMYGWMD
+528 DSDGKMKKMYGWMD
-542 GNSYWDYAPEG
+542 GNAYWDYAPEG
-553 IEDLG
+553 LDDLG

-702 QSVNFDLLSTM
+702 QSVNFDILSKM

-739 INGSLQPITET
+739 IDGSLQPVIET

-779 ADIYGLNTKYRGK
+779 ADIYGLNTKYRGR

-843 DVNSITNVPYGTIE
+843 DVNEINNLPYGKIQ

-879 FFGNRLRGALDYYN
+879 FFNNRLRGALDYYN

-914 VVNNASM
+914 VVNTASM

-929 LTYDWFRAPSS
+929 LTYDWFRAPSRE
-940 DAFAWTTNF
+940 AFAWTTNF

-959 DVENPAV
+959 DVENPALN
-966 RASQLISNPYKTGYP
+966 AWQLINNPYKTGYP

-989 FAGISSEA
+989 FAGISGEA

-1060 YGGHKMRAIPFN
+1060 YGGHKMRAIPFD

-1087 DARDAETNPNS
+1087 DAWDAETNPNS

>member
-1 MKKTELLRGI
+1 MKRIKATKRMVVILLMTMLTLNVAAQSMKDKTV
-11 RQLMLATLLLLSAS
+11 TLDM
-25 VTAMAAGPAD
+25 T
-35 TPVSINFK
+35 
-43 SEQVTTV
+43 QVTV
-50 LKEVQRQSGLNFFY
+50 KQFFAEVKKQTGLNFIY
-64 SAELAKEWPRIT
+64 SAELAKSFPKVTVKAQNRPV
-76 IRMTKKP
+76 RQVLN
-83 AEEVVAKIAS
+83 EVMNSINCTYDVE
-93 LIGCEYTMKSN
+93 GN
-104 IVTIS
+104 IVTVTR
-109 KQKLSG
+109 KLSG
-115 RERIIKGHVRDSDG
+115 ARTRTVSGVVKDDTG
-129 ELLVGVPICI
+129 EPLPGVSICI
-139 GESRVCTVTDADGY
+139 DDSKVCTITDVNGF
-153 YTFKIPVESTTLKY
+153 YTLKVPANACDLKY
-167 SYVGMETA
+167 SFVGMDNA
-175 YVTIPRGMDEITR
+175 IVHLRQGNGHMNQDVTMTSSAQLE
-188 EIVMKPDVMIDEVI
+188 EVI

-212 KMTGAVTTISADKL
+212 KMTGAVTTITADKL
-226 DSRYTSNIVSNLEGR
+226 DDRYTTNIVSNLEGR

-255 GTSSLYAETSPLIVV
+255 GTSSLYAETSPLIVI

-403 NALGNWSENQ
+403 NALGNWSDDQ
-413 LKQEIEHLK
+413 LKQEIARLK

-553 IEDLG
+553 LDDLG
-558 SYLTDRY
+558 SYITDRY

-702 QSVNFDLLSTM
+702 QSVNFDILSKM

-739 INGSLQPITET
+739 IDGSLQPVIET

-779 ADIYGLNTKYRGK
+779 ADIYGLNTKYRGR

-843 DVNSITNVPYGTIE
+843 DVNEINNLPYGKIQ
-857 SPANPNLRWEKSITT
+857 SPANPNLRWEKSIAT

-879 FFGNRLRGALDYYN
+879 FFNNRLRGALDYYN

-914 VVNNASM
+914 VVNTASM

-929 LTYDWFRAPSS
+929 VTYDWFRAPSR

-966 RASQLISNPYKTGYP
+966 RASQLISSPYKTGYP

-997 GIEGMTLYYIEP
+997 GIEGMTTYYIEP
-1009 GEDGTPTTTTAPSGR
+1009 GEDGTPTTTTSPGAR
-1024 STSVLVYSGQSE
+1024 SIDVLVYSGQSE

-1050 GFSLSILMAY
+1050 GLSLSILMAY
-1060 YGGHKMRAIPFN
+1060 YGGHKMRAIPFD

-1087 DARDAETNPNS
+1087 DAWDAETNPNS

-1115 RFVDRSVYNAS
+1115 RYVDRSVYNAS

-1139 PNEWIRHLGMN
+1139 PNEWIRHLGMS
-1150 RVGIRFQID
+1150 RLGIRFQID

>member
-1 MKKTELLRGI
+1 MKKIKATRRMVVLL
-11 RQLMLATLLLLSAS
+11 LMTLLTLSVSAQS
-25 VTAMAAGPAD
+25 VKDKTVTLDM
-35 TPVSINFK
+35 T
-43 SEQVTTV
+43 QVTV
-50 LKEVQRQSGLNFFY
+50 KQFFAEVKKQTGLNFIY
-64 SAELAKEWPRIT
+64 SAELAKTFPKVTVKAQNKPVRQVLNDVMNRINCT
-76 IRMTKKP
+76 YDL
-83 AEEVVAKIAS
+83 EGS
-93 LIGCEYTMKSN
+93 
-104 IVTIS
+104 IVTVTR
-109 KQKLSG
+109 KLSG
-115 RERIIKGHVRDSDG
+115 ARTRTVTGVVRDDMG
-129 ELLVGVPICI
+129 ETLPGVSICI
-139 GESRVCTVTDADGY
+139 DDSKVCTITDGNGFY
-153 YTFKIPVESTTLKY
+153 TLKVPANACDLKFTF
-167 SYVGMETA
+167 VGMENAIVHLKAGNSHLTQD
-175 YVTIPRGMDEITR
+175 VTMTSSAQLE
-188 EIVMKPDVMIDEVI
+188 EVI

-212 KMTGAVTTISADKL
+212 KMTGAVTTITADKL
-226 DSRYTSNIVSNLEGR
+226 DDRYTTNIVSNLEGR

-255 GTSSLYAETSPLIVV
+255 GTSSLYAETSPLIVI

-374 FKQQSAIEQT
+374 FKQQSAIDQT
-384 AAGIAQGG
+384 ASGISQGG
-392 KISSLKWAYYQ
+392 KVSPLNWAYYQ
-403 NALGNWSENQ
+403 KALGNWTESQLNQ
-413 LKQEIEHLK
+413 EKERLK

-528 DENGNMKKMYGWMD
+528 DSDGKMKKMYGWMD
-542 GNSYWDYAPEG
+542 GNAYWDYAPEG
-553 IEDLG
+553 LDDLG

-702 QSVNFDLLSTM
+702 QSVNFDILSKM

-722 VSGYGSYPA
+722 VSGHGSYPA

-739 INGSLQPITET
+739 IDGSLQPVIET

-779 ADIYGLNTKYRGK
+779 ADIYGLNTKYRGR

-843 DVNSITNVPYGTIE
+843 DVNEINNLPYGKIQ

-879 FFGNRLRGALDYYN
+879 FFNNRLRGALDYYN

-914 VVNNASM
+914 VVNTASM

-929 LTYDWFRAPSS
+929 LTYDWFRAPSR

-989 FAGISSEA
+989 FAGISGEA
-997 GIEGMTLYYIEP
+997 GIEGMTTYYIEP

-1087 DARDAETNPNS
+1087 DAWDAETNPNS

>member
-1 MKKTELLRGI
+1 MKRIKATKRMVVILLMTMLTLNVAAQSMKDKTV
-11 RQLMLATLLLLSAS
+11 TLDM
-25 VTAMAAGPAD
+25 T
-35 TPVSINFK
+35 
-43 SEQVTTV
+43 QVTV
-50 LKEVQRQSGLNFFY
+50 KQFFAEVKKQTGLNFIY
-64 SAELAKEWPRIT
+64 SAELAKSFPKVTVKAQNRPV
-76 IRMTKKP
+76 RQVLN
-83 AEEVVAKIAS
+83 EVMNKINCTYDVE
-93 LIGCEYTMKSN
+93 GN
-104 IVTIS
+104 IVTVTR
-109 KQKLSG
+109 KLSG
-115 RERIIKGHVRDSDG
+115 ARTRTVSGVVKDDTG
-129 ELLVGVPICI
+129 EPLPGVSICI
-139 GESRVCTVTDADGY
+139 DDSKVCTITDVNGF
-153 YTFKIPVESTTLKY
+153 YTLKVPANACDLKY
-167 SYVGMETA
+167 SFVGMDNA
-175 YVTIPRGMDEITR
+175 IVHLRQGNGHMNQDVTMTSSAQLE
-188 EIVMKPDVMIDEVI
+188 EVI

-212 KMTGAVTTISADKL
+212 KMTGAVTTITADKL
-226 DSRYTSNIVSNLEGR
+226 DDRYTTNIVSNLEGR

-255 GTSSLYAETSPLIVV
+255 GTSSLYAETSPLIVI

-392 KISSLKWAYYQ
+392 KVSPLNWAYYQ
-403 NALGNWSENQ
+403 KALGNWTESQLNQ
-413 LKQEIEHLK
+413 EKERLK

-528 DENGNMKKMYGWMD
+528 DSDGKMKKMYGWMD

-553 IEDLG
+553 LDDLG

-702 QSVNFDLLSTM
+702 QSVNFDILSKM

-739 INGSLQPITET
+739 IDGSLQPVIET

-779 ADIYGLNTKYRGK
+779 ADIYGLNTKYRGR

-843 DVNSITNVPYGTIE
+843 DVNEINNLPYGKIQ

-879 FFGNRLRGALDYYN
+879 FFNNRLRGALDYYN

-914 VVNNASM
+914 VVNTASM

-929 LTYDWFRAPSS
+929 LTYDWFRAPSRE
-940 DAFAWTTNF
+940 AFAWTTNF

-959 DVENPAV
+959 DVENPALT
-966 RASQLISNPYKTGYP
+966 AWQLIDNPYKTGYP

-989 FAGISSEA
+989 FAGISGEA

-1060 YGGHKMRAIPFN
+1060 YGGHKMRAIPFD

-1087 DARDAETNPNS
+1087 DAWDAETNPNS

>member
-1 MKKTELLRGI
+1 MKRIKATKRMVVILLMTMLTLNVAAQSMKDKTV
-11 RQLMLATLLLLSAS
+11 TLDM
-25 VTAMAAGPAD
+25 T
-35 TPVSINFK
+35 
-43 SEQVTTV
+43 QVTV
-50 LKEVQRQSGLNFFY
+50 KQFFAEVKKQTGLNFIY
-64 SAELAKEWPRIT
+64 SAELAKSFPKVTVKAQNRPV
-76 IRMTKKP
+76 RQVLN
-83 AEEVVAKIAS
+83 EVMNSINCTYDVE
-93 LIGCEYTMKSN
+93 GN
-104 IVTIS
+104 IVTVTR
-109 KQKLSG
+109 KLSG
-115 RERIIKGHVRDSDG
+115 ARTRTVSGVVKDDTG
-129 ELLVGVPICI
+129 EPLPGVSICI
-139 GESRVCTVTDADGY
+139 DDSKVCTITDVNGF
-153 YTFKIPVESTTLKY
+153 YTLKVPANACDLKY
-167 SYVGMETA
+167 SFVGMDNA
-175 YVTIPRGMDEITR
+175 IVHLRQGNGHMNQDVTMTSSAQLE
-188 EIVMKPDVMIDEVI
+188 EVI

-212 KMTGAVTTISADKL
+212 KMTGAVTTITADKL
-226 DSRYTSNIVSNLEGR
+226 DDRYTTNIVSNLEGR

-255 GTSSLYAETSPLIVV
+255 GTSSLYAETSPLIVI

-403 NALGNWSENQ
+403 NALGNWSDDQ
-413 LKQEIEHLK
+413 LKQEIARLK

-553 IEDLG
+553 LDDLG
-558 SYLTDRY
+558 SYITDRY

-702 QSVNFDLLSTM
+702 QSVNFDILSKM

-739 INGSLQPITET
+739 IDGSLQPVIET

-779 ADIYGLNTKYRGK
+779 ADIYGLNTKYRGR

-843 DVNSITNVPYGTIE
+843 DVNEINNLPYGKIQ

-879 FFGNRLRGALDYYN
+879 FFNNRLRGALDYYN

-914 VVNNASM
+914 VVNTASM

-929 LTYDWFRAPSS
+929 VTYDWFRAPSR

-966 RASQLISNPYKTGYP
+966 RASQLISSPYKTGYP

-1060 YGGHKMRAIPFN
+1060 YGGHKMRAIPFD

-1087 DARDAETNPNS
+1087 DAWDAETNPNS

-1115 RFVDRSVYNAS
+1115 RYVDRSVYNAS

-1139 PNEWIRHLGMN
+1139 PNEWIRHLGMS
-1150 RVGIRFQID
+1150 RLGIRFQID

>member
-1 MKKTELLRGI
+1 
-11 RQLMLATLLLLSAS
+11 
-25 VTAMAAGPAD
+25 
-35 TPVSINFK
+35 
-43 SEQVTTV
+43 
-50 LKEVQRQSGLNFFY
+50 
-64 SAELAKEWPRIT
+64 
-76 IRMTKKP
+76 
-83 AEEVVAKIAS
+83 
-93 LIGCEYTMKSN
+93 
-104 IVTIS
+104 
-109 KQKLSG
+109 
-115 RERIIKGHVRDSDG
+115 
-129 ELLVGVPICI
+129 
-139 GESRVCTVTDADGY
+139 
-153 YTFKIPVESTTLKY
+153 
-167 SYVGMETA
+167 
-175 YVTIPRGMDEITR
+175 
-188 EIVMKPDVMIDEVI
+188 
-202 VTGYQDISKP
+202 
-212 KMTGAVTTISADKL
+212 
-226 DSRYTSNIVSNLEGR
+226 
-241 VAGLSTYG
+241 
-249 GEMKIR
+249 
-255 GTSSLYAETSPLIVV
+255 
-270 DGVPVETKI
+270 
-279 SDINPYD
+279 
-286 IESINVLKDAAATAI
+286 
-301 YGARA
+301 
-306 SNGIIIITTKNAKRK
+306 
-321 GKIDIDFSANLTIW
+321 
-335 EKKNV
+335 
-340 DYHDN
+340 
-345 FYMNAEEQVDVESKY
+345 
-360 YDWFYFTHDPEDER
+360 
-374 FKQQSAIEQT
+374 
-384 AAGIAQGG
+384 
-392 KISSLKWAYYQ
+392 
-403 NALGNWSENQ
+403 
-413 LKQEIEHLK
+413 
-422 KNNFAKEFADAVYKQ
+422 
-437 QVMQQYNLSLRSS
+437 
-450 SEKFQSNLTLNFS
+450 
-463 HDNDGII
+463 
-470 NAGTKNFNVNYKGSY
+470 
-485 DVAKWLTARF
+485 
-495 TVNGIFN
+495 
-502 RQQSMGYDYSIQNDN
+502 MGYDYSIQNDN

-528 DENGNMKKMYGWMD
+528 DSNGNMKKMYGWMD

-553 IEDLG
+553 LDDLG

-624 VDYQNGQLVYNT
+624 VDYQNGQYVYNT

-655 RGQVNYSNTFG
+655 RGQINYSNTFG
-666 KHSIVALAGLE
+666 KHAINALAGLE

-702 QSVNFDLLSTM
+702 QSVNFGMLTTM
-713 ENSPYYQAG
+713 SKSPFYQKG
-722 VSGYGSYPA
+722 ISQYGAYPA

-739 INGSLQPITET
+739 IASGLMPITET

-764 YDDRYNIFGSFRKDY
+764 YDDRYNLFGSFRKDY
-779 ADIYGLNTKYRGK
+779 ADIYGLNTKYRGR

-812 KWVDFLKLRFSYGVT
+812 KWVDFLKLRASYGVT

-843 DVNSITNVPYGTIE
+843 DVNEINNLPYGKIQ

-879 FFGNRLRGALDYYN
+879 FFNNRLRGALDYYN

-914 VVNNASM
+914 VVNTASM

-929 LTYDWFRAPSS
+929 VTYDWFRAPSR

-966 RASQLISNPYKTGYP
+966 RASQLISSPYKTGYP
-981 TSALWSYQ
+981 TSALWSYR

-997 GIEGMTLYYIEP
+997 GIEGMTTYYIEP
-1009 GEDGTPTTTTAPSGR
+1009 GEDGTPTTTTSPGAR
-1024 STSVLVYSGQSE
+1024 SIDVLVYSGQSE

-1050 GFSLSILMAY
+1050 GLSLSILMAY
-1060 YGGHKMRAIPFN
+1060 YGGHKMRAIPFD
-1072 ETFAFSYSPVASYFL
+1072 ETFAFSYFPVASYFL
-1087 DARDAETNPNS
+1087 DAWDAETNPNS

-1103 GRYASTAIGSET
+1103 GRYASIAIGSET

-1177 GLRLPSSFIFG
+1177 GLRTPSSFIFG

>member
-1 MKKTELLRGI
+1 MKRIKATKRMVVILLMTMLTLNVAAQSMKDKTV
-11 RQLMLATLLLLSAS
+11 TLDM
-25 VTAMAAGPAD
+25 T
-35 TPVSINFK
+35 
-43 SEQVTTV
+43 QVTV
-50 LKEVQRQSGLNFFY
+50 KQFFAEVKKQTGLNFIY
-64 SAELAKEWPRIT
+64 SAELAKSFPKVTVKAQNRPV
-76 IRMTKKP
+76 RQVLN
-83 AEEVVAKIAS
+83 EVMNSINCTYDVE
-93 LIGCEYTMKSN
+93 GN
-104 IVTIS
+104 IVTVTR
-109 KQKLSG
+109 KLSG
-115 RERIIKGHVRDSDG
+115 ARTRTVSGVVKDDTG
-129 ELLVGVPICI
+129 EPLPGVSICI
-139 GESRVCTVTDADGY
+139 DDSKVCTITDVNGF
-153 YTFKIPVESTTLKY
+153 YTLKVPANACDLKY
-167 SYVGMETA
+167 SFVGMDNA
-175 YVTIPRGMDEITR
+175 IVHLRQGNGHMNQDVTMTSSAQLE
-188 EIVMKPDVMIDEVI
+188 EVI
-202 VTGYQDISKP
+202 LTGYQDISKP
-212 KMTGAVTTISADKL
+212 KMTGAVTTITADKL
-226 DSRYTSNIVSNLEGR
+226 DDRYTTNIVSNLEGR

-255 GTSSLYAETSPLIVV
+255 GTSSLYAETSPLIVI

-528 DENGNMKKMYGWMD
+528 DSDGKMKKMYGWMD
-542 GNSYWDYAPEG
+542 GNAYWDYAPEG
-553 IEDLG
+553 LDDLG

-702 QSVNFDLLSTM
+702 QSVNFDILSKM

-739 INGSLQPITET
+739 IDGSLQPVIET

-779 ADIYGLNTKYRGK
+779 ADIYGLNTKYRGR

-843 DVNSITNVPYGTIE
+843 DVNEINNLPYGKIE

-879 FFGNRLRGALDYYN
+879 FFNNRLRGALDYYN

-914 VVNNASM
+914 VVNTASM

-929 LTYDWFRAPSS
+929 VTYDWFRAPSR

-966 RASQLISNPYKTGYP
+966 RASQLISSPYKTGYP
-981 TSALWSYQ
+981 TSALWSYR

-1060 YGGHKMRAIPFN
+1060 YGGHKMRAIPFD

-1087 DARDAETNPNS
+1087 DAWDAETNPNS

-1126 FLKIRNIVLGYDL
+1126 FLKIRNL
-1139 PNEWIRHLGMN
+1139 
-1150 RVGIRFQID
+1150 
-1159 NPKALWTANKVN
+1159 
-1171 VDPETL
+1171 
-1177 GLRLPSSFIFG
+1177 
-1188 LNVNF
+1188 

>member
-1 MKKTELLRGI
+1 MVVILLMTMLTLNVAAQSMKDKTV
-11 RQLMLATLLLLSAS
+11 TLDM
-25 VTAMAAGPAD
+25 T
-35 TPVSINFK
+35 
-43 SEQVTTV
+43 QVTV
-50 LKEVQRQSGLNFFY
+50 KQFFAEVKKQTGLNFIY
-64 SAELAKEWPRIT
+64 SAELAKSFPKVTVKAQNRPV
-76 IRMTKKP
+76 RQVLN
-83 AEEVVAKIAS
+83 EVMNKINCTYDVE
-93 LIGCEYTMKSN
+93 GN
-104 IVTIS
+104 IVTVTR
-109 KQKLSG
+109 KLSG
-115 RERIIKGHVRDSDG
+115 ARTRTVSGVVKDDTG
-129 ELLVGVPICI
+129 EPLPGVSICI
-139 GESRVCTVTDADGY
+139 DDSKVCTITDVNGF
-153 YTFKIPVESTTLKY
+153 YTLKVPANACDLKY
-167 SYVGMETA
+167 SFVGMDNA
-175 YVTIPRGMDEITR
+175 IVHLRQGNGHMNQDVTMTSSAQLE
-188 EIVMKPDVMIDEVI
+188 EVI

-212 KMTGAVTTISADKL
+212 KMTGAVTTITADKL
-226 DSRYTSNIVSNLEGR
+226 DDRYTTNIVSNLEGR

-255 GTSSLYAETSPLIVV
+255 GTSSLYAETSPLIVI

-502 RQQSMGYDYSIQNDN
+502 RQQSMGYDYSIQNGN

-528 DENGNMKKMYGWMD
+528 DSNGNMKKMYGWLD
-542 GNSYWDYAPEG
+542 GNAYWDYAPEG
-553 IEDLG
+553 LDDLG

-702 QSVNFDLLSTM
+702 QSVNFDILSKM

-739 INGSLQPITET
+739 IDGSLQPVIET

-812 KWVDFLKLRFSYGVT
+812 KWVDFLKLRASYGVT

-843 DVNSITNVPYGTIE
+843 DVNEINNLPYGKIQ

-879 FFGNRLRGALDYYN
+879 FFNNRLRGALDYYN

-914 VVNNASM
+914 VVNTASM

-929 LTYDWFRAPSS
+929 VTYDWFRAPSR

-966 RASQLISNPYKTGYP
+966 RASQLISSPYKTGYP
-981 TSALWSYQ
+981 TSALWSYR

-997 GIEGMTLYYIEP
+997 GIEGMTTYYIEP
-1009 GEDGTPTTTTAPSGR
+1009 GEDGTPTTTTSPGAR
-1024 STSVLVYSGQSE
+1024 SIDVLVYSGQSE

-1050 GFSLSILMAY
+1050 GLSLSILMAY
-1060 YGGHKMRAIPFN
+1060 YGGHKMRAIPFD

-1087 DARDAETNPNS
+1087 DAWDAETNPNS

>member
-1 MKKTELLRGI
+1 MKRIKATKRMVVILLMTMLTLNVAAQSVKDKTV
-11 RQLMLATLLLLSAS
+11 TLDM
-25 VTAMAAGPAD
+25 T
-35 TPVSINFK
+35 
-43 SEQVTTV
+43 QVTV
-50 LKEVQRQSGLNFFY
+50 KQFFAEVKKQTGLNFIY
-64 SAELAKEWPRIT
+64 SAELAKSFPKVSVKAQNRPV
-76 IRMTKKP
+76 RQVLN
-83 AEEVVAKIAS
+83 EVMNKINCTYDVE
-93 LIGCEYTMKSN
+93 GN
-104 IVTIS
+104 IVTVTR
-109 KQKLSG
+109 KLSG
-115 RERIIKGHVRDSDG
+115 ARTRTVSGVVKDDTG
-129 ELLVGVPICI
+129 EPLPGVSICI
-139 GESRVCTVTDADGY
+139 DDSKVCTITDVNGF
-153 YTFKIPVESTTLKY
+153 YTLKVPANACDLKY
-167 SYVGMETA
+167 SFVGMDNA
-175 YVTIPRGMDEITR
+175 IVHLRQGDGHMNQDVTMTSSAQLE
-188 EIVMKPDVMIDEVI
+188 EVI

-212 KMTGAVTTISADKL
+212 KMTGAVTTITADKL
-226 DSRYTSNIVSNLEGR
+226 DDRYTTNIVSNLEGR

-255 GTSSLYAETSPLIVV
+255 GTSSLYAETSPLIVI

-392 KISSLKWAYYQ
+392 KVSPLNWAYYQ
-403 NALGNWSENQ
+403 KALGNWTESQLNQ
-413 LKQEIEHLK
+413 EKERLK

-528 DENGNMKKMYGWMD
+528 DSDGKMKKMYGWMD
-542 GNSYWDYAPEG
+542 GNAYWDYAPEG
-553 IEDLG
+553 LDDLG

-702 QSVNFDLLSTM
+702 QSVNFDILSKM

-739 INGSLQPITET
+739 IDGSLQPVIET

-779 ADIYGLNTKYRGK
+779 ADIYGLNTKYRGR

-843 DVNSITNVPYGTIE
+843 DVNEINNLPYGKIQ

-879 FFGNRLRGALDYYN
+879 FFNNRLRGALDYYN

-914 VVNNASM
+914 VVNTASM

-929 LTYDWFRAPSS
+929 LTYDWFRAPSRE
-940 DAFAWTTNF
+940 AFAWTTNF

-959 DVENPAV
+959 DVENPALN
-966 RASQLISNPYKTGYP
+966 AWQLINNPYKTGYP

-989 FAGISSEA
+989 FAGISGEA

-1087 DARDAETNPNS
+1087 DAWDAETNPNS

-1115 RFVDRSVYNAS
+1115 RFADRSVYNAS

>member
-1 MKKTELLRGI
+1 MKRIKATKRMVVILLMTMLTLNVAAQSMKDKTV
-11 RQLMLATLLLLSAS
+11 TLDM
-25 VTAMAAGPAD
+25 T
-35 TPVSINFK
+35 
-43 SEQVTTV
+43 QVTV
-50 LKEVQRQSGLNFFY
+50 KQFFAEVKKQTGLNFIY
-64 SAELAKEWPRIT
+64 SAELAKSFPKVTVKAQNRPV
-76 IRMTKKP
+76 RQVLN
-83 AEEVVAKIAS
+83 EVMNSINCTYDVE
-93 LIGCEYTMKSN
+93 GN
-104 IVTIS
+104 IVTVTR
-109 KQKLSG
+109 KLSG
-115 RERIIKGHVRDSDG
+115 ARTRTVSGVVKDDTG
-129 ELLVGVPICI
+129 EPLPGVSICI
-139 GESRVCTVTDADGY
+139 DDSKVCTITDVNGF
-153 YTFKIPVESTTLKY
+153 YTLKVPANACDLKY
-167 SYVGMETA
+167 SFVGMDNA
-175 YVTIPRGMDEITR
+175 IVHLRQGNGHMNQDVTMTSSAQLE
-188 EIVMKPDVMIDEVI
+188 EVI

-212 KMTGAVTTISADKL
+212 KMTGAVTTITADKL
-226 DSRYTSNIVSNLEGR
+226 DDRYTTNIVSNLEGR

-255 GTSSLYAETSPLIVV
+255 GTSSLYAETSPLIVI

-403 NALGNWSENQ
+403 NALGNWSDDQ
-413 LKQEIEHLK
+413 LKQEIARLK

-542 GNSYWDYAPEG
+542 GNAYWDYAPEG
-553 IEDLG
+553 LDDLG

-702 QSVNFDLLSTM
+702 QSVNFDILSKM

-739 INGSLQPITET
+739 IDGSLQPVIET

-779 ADIYGLNTKYRGK
+779 ADIYGLNTKYRGR

-843 DVNSITNVPYGTIE
+843 DVNEINNLPYGKIQ
-857 SPANPNLRWEKSITT
+857 SPANPNLRWEKSIAT

-879 FFGNRLRGALDYYN
+879 FFNNRLRGALDYYN

-914 VVNNASM
+914 VVNTASM

-929 LTYDWFRAPSS
+929 VTYDWFRAPSR

-966 RASQLISNPYKTGYP
+966 RASQLISSPYKTGYP
-981 TSALWSYQ
+981 TSALWSYR

-997 GIEGMTLYYIEP
+997 GIEGMTTYYIEP
-1009 GEDGTPTTTTAPSGR
+1009 GEDGTPTTTTSPGAR
-1024 STSVLVYSGQSE
+1024 SIDVLVYSGQSE

-1050 GFSLSILMAY
+1050 GLSLSILMAY
-1060 YGGHKMRAIPFN
+1060 YGGHKMRAIPFD

-1087 DARDAETNPNS
+1087 DAWDAETNPNS

-1115 RFVDRSVYNAS
+1115 RYVDRSVYNAS

-1139 PNEWIRHLGMN
+1139 PNEWIRHLGMS
-1150 RVGIRFQID
+1150 RLGIRFQID

>member
-1 MKKTELLRGI
+1 MKRIKATKQMVVILLMTMLTLNVAAQSMKDKTV
-11 RQLMLATLLLLSAS
+11 TLDM
-25 VTAMAAGPAD
+25 T
-35 TPVSINFK
+35 
-43 SEQVTTV
+43 QVTV
-50 LKEVQRQSGLNFFY
+50 KQFFAEVKKQTGLNFIY
-64 SAELAKEWPRIT
+64 SAELAKSFPKVTVKAQNRPV
-76 IRMTKKP
+76 RQVLN
-83 AEEVVAKIAS
+83 EVMNSINCTYDVE
-93 LIGCEYTMKSN
+93 GN
-104 IVTIS
+104 IVTVTR
-109 KQKLSG
+109 KLSG
-115 RERIIKGHVRDSDG
+115 ARTRTVSGVVKDDTG
-129 ELLVGVPICI
+129 EPLPGVSICI
-139 GESRVCTVTDADGY
+139 DDSKVCTITDVNGF
-153 YTFKIPVESTTLKY
+153 YTLKVPANACDLKY
-167 SYVGMETA
+167 SFVGMDNA
-175 YVTIPRGMDEITR
+175 IVHLRQGNGHMNQDVTMTSSAQLE
-188 EIVMKPDVMIDEVI
+188 EVI

-212 KMTGAVTTISADKL
+212 KMTGAVTTITADKL
-226 DSRYTSNIVSNLEGR
+226 DDRYTSNIVSNLEGR

-270 DGVPVETKI
+270 DGVPVETRI

-403 NALGNWSENQ
+403 NALGNWNENQ

-528 DENGNMKKMYGWMD
+528 DSDGKMKKMYGWMD
-542 GNSYWDYAPEG
+542 GNAYWDYAPEG
-553 IEDLG
+553 LDDLG

-702 QSVNFDLLSTM
+702 QSVNFDILSKM

-739 INGSLQPITET
+739 IDGSLQPVIET

-779 ADIYGLNTKYRGK
+779 ADIYGLNTKYRGR

-843 DVNSITNVPYGTIE
+843 DVNEINNLPYGKIE

-879 FFGNRLRGALDYYN
+879 FFNNRLRGALDYYN

-914 VVNNASM
+914 VVNTASM

-929 LTYDWFRAPSS
+929 VTYDWFRAPSR

-966 RASQLISNPYKTGYP
+966 RASQLISSPYKTGYP
-981 TSALWSYQ
+981 TSALWSYR

-1060 YGGHKMRAIPFN
+1060 YGGHKMRAIPFD

-1087 DARDAETNPNS
+1087 DAWDAETNPNS

>member
-1 MKKTELLRGI
+1 MKRIKATKRMVVILLMTMLTLNVAAQSVKDKTV
-11 RQLMLATLLLLSAS
+11 TLDM
-25 VTAMAAGPAD
+25 T
-35 TPVSINFK
+35 
-43 SEQVTTV
+43 QVTV
-50 LKEVQRQSGLNFFY
+50 KQFFAEVKKQTGLNFIY
-64 SAELAKEWPRIT
+64 SAELAKSFPKVT
-76 IRMTKKP
+76 VKAQNKP
-83 AEEVVAKIAS
+83 VRQVLNEVMNSINCTYDVE
-93 LIGCEYTMKSN
+93 GN
-104 IVTIS
+104 IVTVTR
-109 KQKLSG
+109 KLSG
-115 RERIIKGHVRDSDG
+115 ARTRTVSGVVKDDTG
-129 ELLVGVPICI
+129 EPLPGVSICI
-139 GESRVCTVTDADGY
+139 DDSKVCTITDVNGF
-153 YTFKIPVESTTLKY
+153 YTLKVPANACDLKY
-167 SYVGMETA
+167 SFVGMDNA
-175 YVTIPRGMDEITR
+175 IVHLRQGDGHMNQDVTMTSSAQLE
-188 EIVMKPDVMIDEVI
+188 EVI

-212 KMTGAVTTISADKL
+212 KMTGAVTTITADKL
-226 DSRYTSNIVSNLEGR
+226 DDRYTTNIVSNLEGR

-255 GTSSLYAETSPLIVV
+255 GTSSLYAETSPLIVI

-392 KISSLKWAYYQ
+392 KVSPLNWAYYQ
-403 NALGNWSENQ
+403 KALGNWTESQLNQ
-413 LKQEIEHLK
+413 EKERLK

-528 DENGNMKKMYGWMD
+528 DSDGKMKKMYGWMD
-542 GNSYWDYAPEG
+542 GNAYWDYAPEG
-553 IEDLG
+553 LDDLG

-702 QSVNFDLLSTM
+702 QSVNFDILSKM

-739 INGSLQPITET
+739 IDGSLQPVIET

-779 ADIYGLNTKYRGK
+779 ADIYGLNTKYRGR

-843 DVNSITNVPYGTIE
+843 DVNEINNLPYGKIQ

-879 FFGNRLRGALDYYN
+879 FFNNRLRGALDYYN

-914 VVNNASM
+914 VVNTASM

-929 LTYDWFRAPSS
+929 LTYDWFRAPSRE
-940 DAFAWTTNF
+940 AFAWTTNF

-959 DVENPAV
+959 DVENPALN
-966 RASQLISNPYKTGYP
+966 AWQLINNPYKTGYP

-989 FAGISSEA
+989 FAGISGEA

-1087 DARDAETNPNS
+1087 DAWDAETNPNS

>member
-1 MKKTELLRGI
+1 MKRIKATKRMVVILLMTMLTLNVAAQSVKDKTV
-11 RQLMLATLLLLSAS
+11 TLDM
-25 VTAMAAGPAD
+25 T
-35 TPVSINFK
+35 
-43 SEQVTTV
+43 QVTV
-50 LKEVQRQSGLNFFY
+50 KQFFAEVKKQTGVNFIY
-64 SAELAKEWPRIT
+64 SAELAKSFPKVTVKAQNRPV
-76 IRMTKKP
+76 RQVLN
-83 AEEVVAKIAS
+83 EVMNKINCTYDVE
-93 LIGCEYTMKSN
+93 GN
-104 IVTIS
+104 IVTVTR
-109 KQKLSG
+109 KLSG
-115 RERIIKGHVRDSDG
+115 ARTRTVSGVVKDDTG
-129 ELLVGVPICI
+129 EPLPGVSICI
-139 GESRVCTVTDADGY
+139 DDSKVCTITDVNGF
-153 YTFKIPVESTTLKY
+153 YTLKVPANACDLKY
-167 SYVGMETA
+167 SFVGMDNA
-175 YVTIPRGMDEITR
+175 IVHLRQGNGHMNQDVTMTSSAQLE
-188 EIVMKPDVMIDEVI
+188 EVI

-212 KMTGAVTTISADKL
+212 KMTGAVTTITADKL
-226 DSRYTSNIVSNLEGR
+226 DDRYTTNIVSNLEGR

-255 GTSSLYAETSPLIVV
+255 GTSSLYAETSPLIVI

-403 NALGNWSENQ
+403 NALGNWSDDQ
-413 LKQEIEHLK
+413 LKQEIARLK

-528 DENGNMKKMYGWMD
+528 DSDGKMKKMYGWMD
-542 GNSYWDYAPEG
+542 GNAYWDYAPEG
-553 IEDLG
+553 LDDLG

-702 QSVNFDLLSTM
+702 QSVNFDILSKM

-739 INGSLQPITET
+739 IDGSLQPVIET

-779 ADIYGLNTKYRGK
+779 ADIYGLNTKYRGR

-843 DVNSITNVPYGTIE
+843 DVNEINNLPYGKIE

-879 FFGNRLRGALDYYN
+879 FFNNRLRGALDYYN

-914 VVNNASM
+914 VVNTASM

-929 LTYDWFRAPSS
+929 LTYDWFRAPSRE
-940 DAFAWTTNF
+940 AFAWTTNF

-959 DVENPAV
+959 DVENPALT
-966 RASQLISNPYKTGYP
+966 AWQLIDNPYKTGYP
-981 TSALWSYQ
+981 TSALWSYR

-1060 YGGHKMRAIPFN
+1060 YGGHKMRAIPFD

-1087 DARDAETNPNS
+1087 DAWDAETNPNS

>member
-1 MKKTELLRGI
+1 MKRIKATKRMVVILLMTMLTLNVAAQSMKDKTV
-11 RQLMLATLLLLSAS
+11 TLDM
-25 VTAMAAGPAD
+25 T
-35 TPVSINFK
+35 
-43 SEQVTTV
+43 QVTV
-50 LKEVQRQSGLNFFY
+50 KQFFAEVKKQTGLNFIY
-64 SAELAKEWPRIT
+64 SAELAKSFPKVTVKAQNRPV
-76 IRMTKKP
+76 RQVLN
-83 AEEVVAKIAS
+83 EVMNSINCTYDVE
-93 LIGCEYTMKSN
+93 GN
-104 IVTIS
+104 IVTVTR
-109 KQKLSG
+109 KLSG
-115 RERIIKGHVRDSDG
+115 ARTRTVSGVVKDDTG
-129 ELLVGVPICI
+129 EPLPGVSICI
-139 GESRVCTVTDADGY
+139 DDSKVCTITDVNGF
-153 YTFKIPVESTTLKY
+153 YTLKVPANACDLKY
-167 SYVGMETA
+167 SFVGMDNA
-175 YVTIPRGMDEITR
+175 IVHLRQGNGHMNQDVTMTSSAQLE
-188 EIVMKPDVMIDEVI
+188 EVI

-212 KMTGAVTTISADKL
+212 KMTGAVTTITADKL
-226 DSRYTSNIVSNLEGR
+226 DDRYTTNIVSNLEGR

-255 GTSSLYAETSPLIVV
+255 GTSSLYAETSPLIVI

-360 YDWFYFTHDPEDER
+360 YDWFYFTHDPADAR
-374 FKQQSAIEQT
+374 FQQQSAIEQT

-528 DENGNMKKMYGWMD
+528 DSDGKMKKMYGWMD
-542 GNSYWDYAPEG
+542 GNAYWDYAPEG
-553 IEDLG
+553 LDDLG

-702 QSVNFDLLSTM
+702 QSVNFDILSKM

-739 INGSLQPITET
+739 IDGSLQPVIET

-779 ADIYGLNTKYRGK
+779 ADIYGLNTKYRGR

-843 DVNSITNVPYGTIE
+843 DVNEINNLPYGKIQ

-879 FFGNRLRGALDYYN
+879 FFNNRLRGALDYYN

-914 VVNNASM
+914 VVNTASM

-929 LTYDWFRAPSS
+929 LTYDWFRAPSRE
-940 DAFAWTTNF
+940 AFAWTTNF

-959 DVENPAV
+959 DVENPALT
-966 RASQLISNPYKTGYP
+966 AWQLIDNPYKTGYP

-989 FAGISSEA
+989 FAGISGEA

-1060 YGGHKMRAIPFN
+1060 YGGHKMRAIPFD

-1087 DARDAETNPNS
+1087 DAWDAETNPNS

>member
-1 MKKTELLRGI
+1 MKKINATRRMVVLL
-11 RQLMLATLLLLSAS
+11 LMTLLTLSVSAQS
-25 VTAMAAGPAD
+25 VKDKTVTLDM
-35 TPVSINFK
+35 T
-43 SEQVTTV
+43 QVTV
-50 LKEVQRQSGLNFFY
+50 KQFFAEVKKQTGLNFIY
-64 SAELAKEWPRIT
+64 STELAKTFPKVT
-76 IRMTKKP
+76 VKAQNKP
-83 AEEVVAKIAS
+83 VRQVLNEVMNKINCTYDLEGS
-93 LIGCEYTMKSN
+93 
-104 IVTIS
+104 IVTVTR
-109 KQKLSG
+109 KLSG
-115 RERIIKGHVRDSDG
+115 ARTRTVS
-129 ELLVGVPICI
+129 GVVKDDAGDPLPGVSICI
-139 GESRVCTVTDADGY
+139 DDSKVCTITDINGF
-153 YTFKIPVESTTLKY
+153 YTLKVPSNACDLKY
-167 SYVGMETA
+167 SFVGMDNA
-175 YVTIPRGMDEITR
+175 
-188 EIVMKPDVMIDEVI
+188 IVHMKQGSGHATQDVVMTSSAVIDEVI

-212 KMTGAVTTISADKL
+212 KMTGAVTTITADKL
-226 DSRYTSNIVSNLEGR
+226 DDRYTTNIVSNLEGR

-255 GTSSLYAETSPLIVV
+255 GTSSLYAETSPLIVI

-306 SNGIIIITTKNAKRK
+306 SNGIIIITTKNAKK
-321 GKIDIDFSANLTIW
+321 AGKIDIDFSANLTIW

-403 NALGNWSENQ
+403 NALGNWSDDQ
-413 LKQEIEHLK
+413 LKQEIARLK

-528 DENGNMKKMYGWMD
+528 DSDGKMKKMYGWMD
-542 GNSYWDYAPEG
+542 GNAYWDYAPEG
-553 IEDLG
+553 LDDLG

-702 QSVNFDLLSTM
+702 QSVNFDILSKM

-722 VSGYGSYPA
+722 VSGHDSYPA

-739 INGSLQPITET
+739 IDGSLQPVIET

-779 ADIYGLNTKYRGK
+779 ADIYGLNTKYRGR

-843 DVNSITNVPYGTIE
+843 DVNEINNLPYGKIQ

-879 FFGNRLRGALDYYN
+879 FFNNRLRGALDYYN

-914 VVNNASM
+914 VVNTASM

-929 LTYDWFRAPSS
+929 LTYDWFRAPSR

-989 FAGISSEA
+989 FAGISGEA

-1087 DARDAETNPNS
+1087 DAWDAETNPNS

-1115 RFVDRSVYNAS
+1115 MFVDRSVYNAS

>member
-1 MKKTELLRGI
+1 MKRIKATKRMVVILLMTMLTLNVAAQSMKDKTV
-11 RQLMLATLLLLSAS
+11 TLDM
-25 VTAMAAGPAD
+25 T
-35 TPVSINFK
+35 
-43 SEQVTTV
+43 QVTV
-50 LKEVQRQSGLNFFY
+50 KQFFAEVKKQTGLNFIY
-64 SAELAKEWPRIT
+64 SAELAKSFPKVTVKAQNRPV
-76 IRMTKKP
+76 RQVLN
-83 AEEVVAKIAS
+83 EVMNSINCTYDVE
-93 LIGCEYTMKSN
+93 GN
-104 IVTIS
+104 IVTVTR
-109 KQKLSG
+109 KLSG
-115 RERIIKGHVRDSDG
+115 ARTRTVSGVVKDDTG
-129 ELLVGVPICI
+129 EPLPGVSICI
-139 GESRVCTVTDADGY
+139 DDSKVCTITDVNGF
-153 YTFKIPVESTTLKY
+153 YTLKVPANACDLKY
-167 SYVGMETA
+167 SFVGMDNA
-175 YVTIPRGMDEITR
+175 IVHLRQGNGHMNQDVTMTSSAQLE
-188 EIVMKPDVMIDEVI
+188 EVI

-212 KMTGAVTTISADKL
+212 KMTGAVTTITADKL
-226 DSRYTSNIVSNLEGR
+226 DDRYTTNIVSNLEGR

-255 GTSSLYAETSPLIVV
+255 GTSSLYAETSPLIVI

-306 SNGIIIITTKNAKRK
+306 SNGIIIFTTKNAKRK

-403 NALGNWSENQ
+403 NALGNWSDDQ
-413 LKQEIEHLK
+413 LKQEIARLK

-553 IEDLG
+553 LDDLG
-558 SYLTDRY
+558 SYITDRY

-702 QSVNFDLLSTM
+702 QSVNFDILSKM

-739 INGSLQPITET
+739 IDGSLQPVIET

-779 ADIYGLNTKYRGK
+779 ADIYGLNTKYRGR

-843 DVNSITNVPYGTIE
+843 DVNEINNLPYGKIQ
-857 SPANPNLRWEKSITT
+857 SPANPNLRWEKSIAT

-879 FFGNRLRGALDYYN
+879 FFNNRLRGALDYYN

-914 VVNNASM
+914 VVNTASM

-929 LTYDWFRAPSS
+929 VTYDWFRAPSR

-966 RASQLISNPYKTGYP
+966 RASQLISSPYKTGYP

-997 GIEGMTLYYIEP
+997 GIEGMTTYYIEP
-1009 GEDGTPTTTTAPSGR
+1009 GEDGTPTTTTSPGAR
-1024 STSVLVYSGQSE
+1024 SIDVLVYSGQSE

-1050 GFSLSILMAY
+1050 GLSLSILMAY
-1060 YGGHKMRAIPFN
+1060 YGGHKMRAIPFD

-1087 DARDAETNPNS
+1087 DAWDAETNPNS

-1115 RFVDRSVYNAS
+1115 RYVDRSVYNAS

-1139 PNEWIRHLGMN
+1139 PNEWIRHLGMS
-1150 RVGIRFQID
+1150 RLGIRFQID

>member
-1 MKKTELLRGI
+1 MKRIKATKRMVVILLMTMLTLNVAAQSMKDKTV
-11 RQLMLATLLLLSAS
+11 TLDM
-25 VTAMAAGPAD
+25 T
-35 TPVSINFK
+35 
-43 SEQVTTV
+43 QVTV
-50 LKEVQRQSGLNFFY
+50 KQFFAEVKKQTGLNFIY
-64 SAELAKEWPRIT
+64 SAELAKSFPKVT
-76 IRMTKKP
+76 VKAQNKP
-83 AEEVVAKIAS
+83 VRQVLNEVMNSINCTYDVE
-93 LIGCEYTMKSN
+93 GN
-104 IVTIS
+104 IVTVTR
-109 KQKLSG
+109 KLSG
-115 RERIIKGHVRDSDG
+115 ARTRTVSGVVKDDTG
-129 ELLVGVPICI
+129 EPLPGVSICI
-139 GESRVCTVTDADGY
+139 DDSKVCTITDVNGF
-153 YTFKIPVESTTLKY
+153 YTLKVPANACDLKY
-167 SYVGMETA
+167 SFVGMDNA
-175 YVTIPRGMDEITR
+175 IVHLRQGDGHMNQDVTMTSSAQLE
-188 EIVMKPDVMIDEVI
+188 EVI

-212 KMTGAVTTISADKL
+212 KMTGAVTTITADKL
-226 DSRYTSNIVSNLEGR
+226 DDRYTTNIVSNLEGR

-255 GTSSLYAETSPLIVV
+255 GTSSLYAETSPLIVI

-392 KISSLKWAYYQ
+392 KVSPLNWAYYQ
-403 NALGNWSENQ
+403 KALGNWTESQLNQ
-413 LKQEIEHLK
+413 EKERLK

-528 DENGNMKKMYGWMD
+528 DSDGKMKKMYGWMD
-542 GNSYWDYAPEG
+542 GNAYWDYAPEG
-553 IEDLG
+553 LDDLG

-702 QSVNFDLLSTM
+702 QSVNFDILSKM

-739 INGSLQPITET
+739 IDGSLQPVIET

-779 ADIYGLNTKYRGK
+779 ADIYGLNTKYRGR

-843 DVNSITNVPYGTIE
+843 DVNEINNLPYGKIQ

-879 FFGNRLRGALDYYN
+879 FFNNRLRGALDYYN

-914 VVNNASM
+914 VVNTASM

-929 LTYDWFRAPSS
+929 LTYDWFRAPSRE
-940 DAFAWTTNF
+940 AFAWTTNF

-959 DVENPAV
+959 DVENPALN
-966 RASQLISNPYKTGYP
+966 AWQLINNPYKTGYP

-989 FAGISSEA
+989 FAGISGEA

-1087 DARDAETNPNS
+1087 DAWDAETNPNS